1 MINSLV
7 NSNKDTLAKLMATE
21 NITVLHKRIP
31 TAYFDVK
38 TRTLVCPLL
47 KDDMSSELY
56 DLFMGHEV
64 GHALFTPLEGWHDK
78 VSDKGPIF
86 KGYLNVIED
95 IRIEKK
101 IKAKYPGLR
110 KSFYTAYKELLE
122 DDFFGL
128 EKLDKSISELNLI
141 DRINLHYK
149 VGHGIRVPFS
159 NDEKIIIDRCEKL
172 ETFEDVLKLATELF
186 NQKQEEAESF
196 IDGLTQ
202 EQLEELADEMGIEQP
217 EDGGTELNDL
227 DNMVETEA
235 KEKGTAGIDE
245 FGESEEQEQEEQEQQ
260 DSYSIAKEKNSDDS
274 GEDTETNESSKENQ
288 EGENSEG
295 TEASPSKGQ
304 SSLEDKVKE
313 ELNKSNTDE
322 AFRENE
328 EKCFDTDKYGREP
341 RYLEIPERVK
351 YENFI
356 VDFKEIEKTLGN
368 FNREPVSKFTKN
380 FMNKNKSVVNYM
392 AKEFEMKK
400 AASAYNKSQ
409 QAKTGELNMDKLH
422 LYQIKDDIFN
432 RVEITP
438 DGKNHGMI
446 MTIDWSGSMSE
457 DIESTLEQ
465 ALVLSM
471 YCKKINIP
479 FQLYAFSDGYHR
491 AGSYDEKANSAAYKT
506 YEKEVDINDTA
517 VVSSLAL
524 LEIVNDKMKTSEYQR
539 AMENW
544 FQIVKSM
551 NYRWSS
557 YADDQNYD
565 QEASLPGQL
574 YLSGTPLDATL
585 FVVRDLINDFQYQNN
600 LDIVSYV
607 CLTDGQSHSC
617 FGSGVSLVD
626 RKINQ
631 TFQLNT
637 NGGYSCTKGLLKW
650 LKATTNCRTIGYYL
664 TKAKGRRLE
673 GEVSNF
679 TGYYEYDYEKQEQQR
694 KSFNKEGSV
703 LIENCNYDL
712 GIVIN
717 SRKLKLNYNEDVLQV
732 GEDPT
737 KGQLKRAL
745 VKTGQSKVKQRIILN
760 KFVQQMAV

>member
-31 TAYFDVK
+31 TAYFDIK
-38 TRTLVCPLL
+38 TRSLVCPIL

-128 EKLDKSISELNLI
+128 EKLNKSISELNLI

-159 NDEKIIIDRCEKL
+159 SDEKVVLDKCEKL

-186 NQKQEEAESF
+186 NQKQEEAQSF
-196 IDGLTQ
+196 IEGLSP
-202 EQLEELADEMGIEQP
+202 EQLQELADEMGIEQP

-227 DNMVETEA
+227 DNMIEYES
-235 KEKGTAGIDE
+235 KENGTGGYGDE
-245 FGESEEQEQEEQEQQ
+245 ESEKEEGQ
-260 DSYSIAKEKNSDDS
+260 DSYSIAKEKDSDDS
-274 GEDTETNESSKENQ
+274 TESNQDSEDNQDGQGDISSQGN
-288 EGENSEG
+288 EG
-295 TEASPSKGQ
+295 TPTTGQ
-304 SSLEDKVKE
+304 NTLQDQVKE
-313 ELNKSNTDE
+313 ELEKSNTDE
-322 AFRENE
+322 AFRQNE
-328 EKCFDTDKYGREP
+328 EKCFDTEKYGSEP
-341 RYLEIPERVK
+341 VNLEITERVK

-356 VDFKEIEKTLGN
+356 VPFTEIEKELGN

-380 FMNKNKSVVNYM
+380 FINKNKSVVNYM

-422 LYQIKDDIFN
+422 LYKIKDDIFN

-438 DGKNHGMI
+438 DGKNHGIVMA
-446 MTIDWSGSMSE
+446 IDWSGSMSN
-457 DIESTLEQ
+457 DIEATLEQ
-465 ALVLSM
+465 AFLLSM
-471 YCKKINIP
+471 YCRKINIP

-491 AGSYDEKANSAAYKT
+491 GRYEDAEYISSQNLT
-506 YEKEVDINDTA
+506 YGRQAKENEALVRE
-517 VVSSLAL
+517 LAL

-551 NYRWSS
+551 NYSWR
-557 YADDQNYD
+557 YD
-565 QEASLPGQL
+565 EAPEYDRDANLPGKL

-585 FVVRDLINDFQYQNN
+585 FVMRDLLNDFQYTNN
-600 LDIVSYV
+600 LDIVSFV
-607 CLTDGQSHSC
+607 CLTDGQSHGN
-617 FGSGVSLVD
+617 FPSGTVLID

-631 TFQLNT
+631 TFQLSKNY
-637 NGGYSCTKGLLKW
+637 GYRATKGLLKW
-650 LKATTNCRTIGYYL
+650 IKATTNARTIGYFL
-664 TKAKGRRLE
+664 TDAKGRRVE
-673 GEVSNF
+673 QEWTNF
-679 TGYYEYDYEKQEQQR
+679 TGVSEYDWEEQEKR
-694 KSFNKEGSV
+694 RASFNKDGCI
-703 LIENCNYDL
+703 LTENCNYDL

-732 GEDPT
+732 GDDAT

-745 VKTGQSKVKQRIILN
+745 VKTGQQKVKQRIILN

>member
-31 TAYFDVK
+31 TAYFDIK
-38 TRTLVCPLL
+38 TRSLVCPIL

-128 EKLDKSISELNLI
+128 EKLNKSISELNLI

-159 NDEKIIIDRCEKL
+159 SDEKVVLDKCEKL

-186 NQKQEEAESF
+186 NQKQEEAQSF
-196 IDGLTQ
+196 IEGLSP
-202 EQLEELADEMGIEQP
+202 EQLQELADEMGIEQP

-235 KEKGTAGIDE
+235 KEKGTGGSDDGE
-245 FGESEEQEQEEQEQQ
+245 ESEEEQEQQ
-260 DSYSIAKEKNSDDS
+260 DSYSIAKEKNDS
-274 GEDTETNESSKENQ
+274 TESNQDSEDNQDGQGDISSQGN
-288 EGENSEG
+288 EG
-295 TEASPSKGQ
+295 TPTTGQ
-304 SSLEDKVKE
+304 NTLQDQVKE
-313 ELNKSNTDE
+313 ELEKSNTDE
-322 AFRENE
+322 AFRQNE
-328 EKCFDTDKYGREP
+328 EKCFDTEKYGSEP
-341 RYLEIPERVK
+341 VNLEITERVK

-356 VDFKEIEKTLGN
+356 VPFTEIEKELGN

-380 FMNKNKSVVNYM
+380 FINKNKSVVNYM

-422 LYQIKDDIFN
+422 LYKIKDDIFN

-438 DGKNHGMI
+438 DGKNHGIVMA
-446 MTIDWSGSMSE
+446 IDWSGSMSN
-457 DIESTLEQ
+457 DIEATLEQ
-465 ALVLSM
+465 AFLLSM
-471 YCKKINIP
+471 YCRKINIP

-491 AGSYDEKANSAAYKT
+491 GRYEDAEYISSQNLT
-506 YEKEVDINDTA
+506 YGRQAKENEALVRE
-517 VVSSLAL
+517 LAL

-551 NYRWSS
+551 NYSWR
-557 YADDQNYD
+557 YD
-565 QEASLPGQL
+565 EAPEYDRDANLPGKL

-585 FVVRDLINDFQYQNN
+585 FVMRDLLNDFQYTNN
-600 LDIVSYV
+600 LDIVSFV
-607 CLTDGQSHSC
+607 CLTDGQSHGN
-617 FGSGVSLVD
+617 FPSGTVLID

-631 TFQLNT
+631 TFQLSKNY
-637 NGGYSCTKGLLKW
+637 GYRATKGLLKW
-650 LKATTNCRTIGYYL
+650 IKATTTARTIGYFL
-664 TKAKGRRLE
+664 TDAKGRRVE
-673 GEVSNF
+673 QEWTNF
-679 TGYYEYDYEKQEQQR
+679 TGVSEYDWQEQEKR
-694 KSFNKEGSV
+694 RASFNKDGCI
-703 LIENCNYDL
+703 LTENCNYDL

-732 GEDPT
+732 GDDAT

-745 VKTGQSKVKQRIILN
+745 VKTGQQKVKQRIILN

>member
-31 TAYFDVK
+31 TAYFDIK
-38 TRTLVCPLL
+38 TRSLVCPIL

-128 EKLDKSISELNLI
+128 EKLNKSISELNLI

-159 NDEKIIIDRCEKL
+159 SDEKVVLDKCEKL

-186 NQKQEEAESF
+186 NQKQEEAQSF
-196 IDGLTQ
+196 IEGLSP
-202 EQLEELADEMGIEQP
+202 EQLQELADEMGIEQP

-227 DNMVETEA
+227 DNMIEYES
-235 KEKGTAGIDE
+235 KENGTGGYGDE
-245 FGESEEQEQEEQEQQ
+245 ESEKEEGQ
-260 DSYSIAKEKNSDDS
+260 DSYSIAKEKDSDDS
-274 GEDTETNESSKENQ
+274 TESNQDSEDNQDGQGDISSQGN
-288 EGENSEG
+288 EG
-295 TEASPSKGQ
+295 TPTTGQ
-304 SSLEDKVKE
+304 NTLQDQVKE
-313 ELNKSNTDE
+313 ELEKSNTDE
-322 AFRENE
+322 AFRQNE
-328 EKCFDTDKYGREP
+328 EKCFDTEKYGSEP
-341 RYLEIPERVK
+341 VNLEITERVK

-356 VDFKEIEKTLGN
+356 VPFTEIEKELGN

-380 FMNKNKSVVNYM
+380 FINKNKSVVNYM

-422 LYQIKDDIFN
+422 LYKIKDDIFN

-438 DGKNHGMI
+438 DGKNHGIVMA
-446 MTIDWSGSMSE
+446 IDWSGSMSN
-457 DIESTLEQ
+457 DIEATLEQ
-465 ALVLSM
+465 AFLLSM
-471 YCKKINIP
+471 YCRKINIP

-491 AGSYDEKANSAAYKT
+491 GRYEDAEYISSQNLT
-506 YEKEVDINDTA
+506 YGRQAKENEALVRE
-517 VVSSLAL
+517 LAL

-551 NYRWSS
+551 NYSWR
-557 YADDQNYD
+557 YD
-565 QEASLPGQL
+565 EAPEYDRDANLPGKL

-585 FVVRDLINDFQYQNN
+585 FVMRDLLNDFQYTNN
-600 LDIVSYV
+600 LDIVSFV
-607 CLTDGQSHSC
+607 CLTDGQSHGN
-617 FGSGVSLVD
+617 FPSGTVLID

-631 TFQLNT
+631 TFQLSKNY
-637 NGGYSCTKGLLKW
+637 GYRATKGLLKW
-650 LKATTNCRTIGYYL
+650 IKATTNARTIGYFL
-664 TKAKGRRLE
+664 TDAKGRRVE
-673 GEVSNF
+673 QEWTNF
-679 TGYYEYDYEKQEQQR
+679 TGVSEYDWQEQEKR
-694 KSFNKEGSV
+694 RASFNKDGCI
-703 LIENCNYDL
+703 LTENCNYDL

-732 GEDPT
+732 GDDAT

-745 VKTGQSKVKQRIILN
+745 VKTGQQKVKQRIILN

>member
-31 TAYFDVK
+31 TAYFDIK
-38 TRTLVCPLL
+38 TRSLVCPIL

-159 NDEKIIIDRCEKL
+159 SDEKVVLDKCEKL

-186 NQKQEEAESF
+186 NQKQEEAQSF
-196 IDGLTQ
+196 IEGLSP
-202 EQLEELADEMGIEQP
+202 EQLQELADEMGIEQP
-217 EDGGTELNDL
+217 EDGGTEFNDL

-235 KEKGTAGIDE
+235 KENGTGGYGNE
-245 FGESEEQEQEEQEQQ
+245 ESEKEEGQ
-260 DSYSIAKEKNSDDS
+260 DSYSIAKEKDSDDS
-274 GEDTETNESSKENQ
+274 TESNQDSEDNQDGQGDISSQGN
-288 EGENSEG
+288 EG
-295 TEASPSKGQ
+295 TPTTGQ
-304 SSLEDKVKE
+304 NTLQDQVKE
-313 ELNKSNTDE
+313 ELEKSNTDE
-322 AFRENE
+322 AFRQNE
-328 EKCFDTDKYGREP
+328 EKCFDTEKYGSEP
-341 RYLEIPERVK
+341 VNLEITERVK

-356 VDFKEIEKTLGN
+356 VPFTEIEKELGN

-380 FMNKNKSVVNYM
+380 FINKNKSVVNYM

-422 LYQIKDDIFN
+422 LYKIKDDIFN

-438 DGKNHGMI
+438 DGKNHGIVMA
-446 MTIDWSGSMSE
+446 IDWSGSMSN
-457 DIESTLEQ
+457 DIEATLEQ
-465 ALVLSM
+465 AFLLSM
-471 YCKKINIP
+471 YCRKINIP

-491 AGSYDEKANSAAYKT
+491 GRYEDAEYISSQNLT
-506 YEKEVDINDTA
+506 YGRQAKENEALVRE
-517 VVSSLAL
+517 LAL

-551 NYRWSS
+551 NYSWR
-557 YADDQNYD
+557 YD
-565 QEASLPGQL
+565 EAPEYDRDANLPGKL

-585 FVVRDLINDFQYQNN
+585 FVMRDLLNDFQYTNN
-600 LDIVSYV
+600 LDIVSFV
-607 CLTDGQSHSC
+607 CLTDGQSHGN
-617 FGSGVSLVD
+617 FPSGTVLID

-631 TFQLNT
+631 TFQLSKNY
-637 NGGYSCTKGLLKW
+637 GYRATKGLLKW
-650 LKATTNCRTIGYYL
+650 IKATTNARTIGYFL
-664 TKAKGRRLE
+664 TDAKGRRVE
-673 GEVSNF
+673 QEWTNF
-679 TGYYEYDYEKQEQQR
+679 TGVSEYDWQEQEKR
-694 KSFNKEGSV
+694 SASFNKDGCI
-703 LIENCNYDL
+703 LTENCNYDL

-732 GEDPT
+732 GDDAT

-745 VKTGQSKVKQRIILN
+745 VKTGQQKVKQRIILN

>member
-31 TAYFDVK
+31 TAYFDIK
-38 TRTLVCPLL
+38 TRSLVCPIL

-159 NDEKIIIDRCEKL
+159 SDEKVVLDKCEKL

-186 NQKQEEAESF
+186 NQKQEEAQSF
-196 IDGLTQ
+196 IEGLSP
-202 EQLEELADEMGIEQP
+202 EQLQELADEMGIEQP
-217 EDGGTELNDL
+217 EDDGTEFNDL

-235 KEKGTAGIDE
+235 KENGTGGYGNE
-245 FGESEEQEQEEQEQQ
+245 ESEKEEGQ
-260 DSYSIAKEKNSDDS
+260 DSYSIAKEKDSDDS
-274 GEDTETNESSKENQ
+274 TESNQDSEDNQDGQGDISSQGN
-288 EGENSEG
+288 EG
-295 TEASPSKGQ
+295 TPTTGQ
-304 SSLEDKVKE
+304 NTLQDQVKE
-313 ELNKSNTDE
+313 ELEKSNTDE
-322 AFRENE
+322 AFRQNE
-328 EKCFDTDKYGREP
+328 EKCFDTEKYGSEP
-341 RYLEIPERVK
+341 VNLEITERVK

-356 VDFKEIEKTLGN
+356 VPFTEIEKELGN

-380 FMNKNKSVVNYM
+380 FINKNKSVVNYM

-422 LYQIKDDIFN
+422 LYKIKDDIFN

-438 DGKNHGMI
+438 DGKNHGIVMA
-446 MTIDWSGSMSE
+446 IDWSGSMSN
-457 DIESTLEQ
+457 DIEATLEQ
-465 ALVLSM
+465 AFLLSM
-471 YCKKINIP
+471 YCRKINIP

-491 AGSYDEKANSAAYKT
+491 GRYEDAEYISSQNLT
-506 YEKEVDINDTA
+506 YGRQAKENEALVRE
-517 VVSSLAL
+517 LAL

-551 NYRWSS
+551 NYSWR
-557 YADDQNYD
+557 YD
-565 QEASLPGQL
+565 EAPEYDRDANLPGKL

-585 FVVRDLINDFQYQNN
+585 FVMRDLLNDFQYTNN
-600 LDIVSYV
+600 LDIVSFV
-607 CLTDGQSHSC
+607 CLTDGQSHGN
-617 FGSGVSLVD
+617 FPSGTVLID

-631 TFQLNT
+631 TFQLSKNY
-637 NGGYSCTKGLLKW
+637 GYRATKGLLKW
-650 LKATTNCRTIGYYL
+650 IKATTNARTIGYFL
-664 TKAKGRRLE
+664 TDAKGRRVE
-673 GEVSNF
+673 QEWTNF
-679 TGYYEYDYEKQEQQR
+679 TGVSEYDWQEQEKR
-694 KSFNKEGSV
+694 RASFNKDGCI
-703 LIENCNYDL
+703 LTENCNYDL

-732 GEDPT
+732 GDDAT

-745 VKTGQSKVKQRIILN
+745 VKTGQQKVKQRIILN

>member
-31 TAYFDVK
+31 TAYFDIK
-38 TRTLVCPLL
+38 TRSLVCPIL

-159 NDEKIIIDRCEKL
+159 SDEKVVLDKCEKL

-186 NQKQEEAESF
+186 NQKQEEAQSF
-196 IDGLTQ
+196 IEGLSP
-202 EQLEELADEMGIEQP
+202 EQLQELADEMGIEQP

-227 DNMVETEA
+227 DNMIEYES
-235 KEKGTAGIDE
+235 KENGTGGYGDE
-245 FGESEEQEQEEQEQQ
+245 ESEKEEGQ
-260 DSYSIAKEKNSDDS
+260 DSYSIAKEKDSDDS
-274 GEDTETNESSKENQ
+274 TESNQDSEDNQDGQGDISSQGN
-288 EGENSEG
+288 EG
-295 TEASPSKGQ
+295 TPTTGQ
-304 SSLEDKVKE
+304 NTLQDQVKE
-313 ELNKSNTDE
+313 ELEKSNTDE
-322 AFRENE
+322 AFRQNE
-328 EKCFDTDKYGREP
+328 EKCFDTEKYGSEP
-341 RYLEIPERVK
+341 VNLEITERVK

-356 VDFKEIEKTLGN
+356 VPFTEIEKELGN

-380 FMNKNKSVVNYM
+380 FINKNKSVVNYM

-422 LYQIKDDIFN
+422 LYKIKDDIFN

-438 DGKNHGMI
+438 DGKNHGIVMA
-446 MTIDWSGSMSE
+446 IDWSGSMSN
-457 DIESTLEQ
+457 DIEATLEQ
-465 ALVLSM
+465 AFLLSM
-471 YCKKINIP
+471 YCRKINIP

-491 AGSYDEKANSAAYKT
+491 GRYEDAEYISSQNLT
-506 YEKEVDINDTA
+506 YGRQAKENEALVRE
-517 VVSSLAL
+517 LAL

-551 NYRWSS
+551 NYSWR
-557 YADDQNYD
+557 YD
-565 QEASLPGQL
+565 EAPEYDRDANLPGKL

-585 FVVRDLINDFQYQNN
+585 FVMRDLLNDFQYTNN
-600 LDIVSYV
+600 LDIVSFV
-607 CLTDGQSHSC
+607 CLTDGQSHGN
-617 FGSGVSLVD
+617 FPSGTVLVD
-626 RKINQ
+626 RKNNQ
-631 TFQLNT
+631 TFQLSKNY
-637 NGGYSCTKGLLKW
+637 GYRATKGLLKW
-650 LKATTNCRTIGYYL
+650 IKATTNARTIGYFL
-664 TKAKGRRLE
+664 TDAKGRRVE
-673 GEVSNF
+673 QEWTNF
-679 TGYYEYDYEKQEQQR
+679 TGVSEYDWEEQEKR
-694 KSFNKEGSV
+694 RASFNKDGCI
-703 LIENCNYDL
+703 LTENCNYDL

-732 GEDPT
+732 GDDAT

-745 VKTGQSKVKQRIILN
+745 VKTGQQKVKQRIILN

>member
-31 TAYFDVK
+31 TAYFDIK
-38 TRTLVCPLL
+38 TRSLVCPIL

-159 NDEKIIIDRCEKL
+159 SDEKVVLDKCEKL

-186 NQKQEEAESF
+186 NQKQEEAQSF
-196 IDGLTQ
+196 IEGLSP
-202 EQLEELADEMGIEQP
+202 EQLQELADEMGIEQP

-227 DNMVETEA
+227 DNMIEYES
-235 KEKGTAGIDE
+235 KENGTGGYGDE
-245 FGESEEQEQEEQEQQ
+245 ESEKEEGQ
-260 DSYSIAKEKNSDDS
+260 DSYSIAKEKDSDDS
-274 GEDTETNESSKENQ
+274 TESNQDSEDNQDGQGDISSQGN
-288 EGENSEG
+288 EG
-295 TEASPSKGQ
+295 TPTTGQ
-304 SSLEDKVKE
+304 NTLQDKVKE
-313 ELNKSNTDE
+313 ELEKSNTDE
-322 AFRENE
+322 AFRQNE
-328 EKCFDTDKYGREP
+328 EKCFDTEKYGSEP
-341 RYLEIPERVK
+341 VNLEITERVK

-356 VDFKEIEKTLGN
+356 VPFTEIEKELGN

-380 FMNKNKSVVNYM
+380 FINKNKSVVNYM

-422 LYQIKDDIFN
+422 LYKIKDDIFN

-438 DGKNHGMI
+438 DGKNHGIVMA
-446 MTIDWSGSMSE
+446 IDWSGSMSN
-457 DIESTLEQ
+457 DIEATLEQ
-465 ALVLSM
+465 AFLLSM
-471 YCKKINIP
+471 YCRKINIP

-491 AGSYDEKANSAAYKT
+491 GRYEDAEYISSQNLT
-506 YEKEVDINDTA
+506 YGRQAKENEALVRE
-517 VVSSLAL
+517 LAL

-551 NYRWSS
+551 NYSWR
-557 YADDQNYD
+557 YD
-565 QEASLPGQL
+565 EAPEYDRDANLPGKL

-585 FVVRDLINDFQYQNN
+585 FVMRDLLNDFQYTNN
-600 LDIVSYV
+600 LDIVSFV
-607 CLTDGQSHSC
+607 CLTDGQSHGN
-617 FGSGVSLVD
+617 FPSGTVLID

-631 TFQLNT
+631 TFQLSKNY
-637 NGGYSCTKGLLKW
+637 GYRATKGLLKW
-650 LKATTNCRTIGYYL
+650 IKATTNARTIGYFL
-664 TKAKGRRLE
+664 TDAKGRRVE
-673 GEVSNF
+673 QEWTNF
-679 TGYYEYDYEKQEQQR
+679 TGVSEYDWQEQEKR
-694 KSFNKEGSV
+694 RASFNKDGCI
-703 LIENCNYDL
+703 LTENCNYDL

-732 GEDPT
+732 GDDAT

-745 VKTGQSKVKQRIILN
+745 VKTGQQKVKQRIILN

>member
-31 TAYFDVK
+31 TAYFDIK
-38 TRTLVCPLL
+38 TRSLVCPIL

-159 NDEKIIIDRCEKL
+159 SDEKVVLDKCEKL

-186 NQKQEEAESF
+186 NQKQEEAQSF
-196 IDGLTQ
+196 IEGLSP
-202 EQLEELADEMGIEQP
+202 EQLQELADEMGIEQP

-235 KEKGTAGIDE
+235 KENGTGGYGDE
-245 FGESEEQEQEEQEQQ
+245 ESEKEEGQ
-260 DSYSIAKEKNSDDS
+260 DSYSIAKEKDSDDS
-274 GEDTETNESSKENQ
+274 TESNQDSEDNQDGQGDISSQGN
-288 EGENSEG
+288 EG
-295 TEASPSKGQ
+295 TPTTGQ
-304 SSLEDKVKE
+304 NTLQDQVKE
-313 ELNKSNTDE
+313 ELEKSNTDE
-322 AFRENE
+322 AFRQNE
-328 EKCFDTDKYGREP
+328 EKCFDTEKYGSEP
-341 RYLEIPERVK
+341 VNLEITERVK

-356 VDFKEIEKTLGN
+356 VPFTEIEKELGN

-380 FMNKNKSVVNYM
+380 FINKNKSVVNYM

-422 LYQIKDDIFN
+422 LYKIKDDIFN

-438 DGKNHGMI
+438 DGKNHGIVMA
-446 MTIDWSGSMSE
+446 IDWSGSMSN
-457 DIESTLEQ
+457 DIEATLEQ
-465 ALVLSM
+465 AFLLSM
-471 YCKKINIP
+471 YCRKINIP

-491 AGSYDEKANSAAYKT
+491 GRYEDAEYISSQNLT
-506 YEKEVDINDTA
+506 YGRQAKENEALVRE
-517 VVSSLAL
+517 LAL

-551 NYRWSS
+551 NYSWR
-557 YADDQNYD
+557 YD
-565 QEASLPGQL
+565 EAPEYDRDANLPGKL

-585 FVVRDLINDFQYQNN
+585 FVMRDLLNDFQYTNN
-600 LDIVSYV
+600 LDIVSFV
-607 CLTDGQSHSC
+607 CLTDGQSHGN
-617 FGSGVSLVD
+617 FPSGTVLID

-631 TFQLNT
+631 TFQLSKNY
-637 NGGYSCTKGLLKW
+637 GYRATKGLLKW
-650 LKATTNCRTIGYYL
+650 IKATTNARTIGYFL
-664 TKAKGRRLE
+664 TDAKGRRVE
-673 GEVSNF
+673 QEWTNF
-679 TGYYEYDYEKQEQQR
+679 TGVSEYDWQEQEKR
-694 KSFNKEGSV
+694 RASFNKDGCI
-703 LIENCNYDL
+703 LTENCNYDL

-732 GEDPT
+732 GDDAT

-745 VKTGQSKVKQRIILN
+745 VKTGQQKVKQRIILN

>member
-31 TAYFDVK
+31 TAYFDIK
-38 TRTLVCPLL
+38 TRSLVCPIL

-128 EKLDKSISELNLI
+128 EKLNKSISELNLI

-159 NDEKIIIDRCEKL
+159 SDEKVVLDKCEKL

-186 NQKQEEAESF
+186 NQKQEEAQSF
-196 IDGLTQ
+196 IEGLSP
-202 EQLEELADEMGIEQP
+202 EQLQELADEMGIEQP
-217 EDGGTELNDL
+217 EDGGTESNDL
-227 DNMVETEA
+227 DNMIEYES
-235 KEKGTAGIDE
+235 KENGTGGYGDE
-245 FGESEEQEQEEQEQQ
+245 ESEKEEGQ
-260 DSYSIAKEKNSDDS
+260 DSYSIAKEKDSDDS
-274 GEDTETNESSKENQ
+274 TESNQDSEDNQDGQGDISSQGN
-288 EGENSEG
+288 EG
-295 TEASPSKGQ
+295 TPTTGQ
-304 SSLEDKVKE
+304 NTLQDQVKE
-313 ELNKSNTDE
+313 ELEKSNTDE
-322 AFRENE
+322 AFRQNE
-328 EKCFDTDKYGREP
+328 EKCFDTEKYGSEP
-341 RYLEIPERVK
+341 VNLEITERVK

-356 VDFKEIEKTLGN
+356 VPFTEIEKELGN

-380 FMNKNKSVVNYM
+380 FINKNKSVVNYM

-422 LYQIKDDIFN
+422 LYKIKDDIFN

-438 DGKNHGMI
+438 DGKNHGIVMA
-446 MTIDWSGSMSE
+446 IDWSGSMSN
-457 DIESTLEQ
+457 DIEATLEQ
-465 ALVLSM
+465 AFLLSM
-471 YCKKINIP
+471 YCRKINIP

-491 AGSYDEKANSAAYKT
+491 GRYEDAEYISSQNLT
-506 YEKEVDINDTA
+506 YGRQAKENEALVRE
-517 VVSSLAL
+517 LAL

-551 NYRWSS
+551 NYSWR
-557 YADDQNYD
+557 YD
-565 QEASLPGQL
+565 EAPEYDRDANLPGKL

-585 FVVRDLINDFQYQNN
+585 FVMRDLLNDFQYTNN
-600 LDIVSYV
+600 LDIVSFV
-607 CLTDGQSHSC
+607 CLTDGQSHGN
-617 FGSGVSLVD
+617 FPSGTVLID

-631 TFQLNT
+631 TFQLSKNY
-637 NGGYSCTKGLLKW
+637 GYRATKGLLKW
-650 LKATTNCRTIGYYL
+650 IKATTNARTIGYFL
-664 TKAKGRRLE
+664 TDAKGRRVE
-673 GEVSNF
+673 QEWTNF
-679 TGYYEYDYEKQEQQR
+679 TGVSEYDWQEQEKR
-694 KSFNKEGSV
+694 RASFNKDGCI
-703 LIENCNYDL
+703 LTENCNYDL

-732 GEDPT
+732 GDDAT

-745 VKTGQSKVKQRIILN
+745 VKTGQQKVKQRIILN

>member
-31 TAYFDVK
+31 TAYFDIK
-38 TRTLVCPLL
+38 TRSLVCPIL

-159 NDEKIIIDRCEKL
+159 SDEKVVLDKCEKL

-186 NQKQEEAESF
+186 NQKQEEAQSF
-196 IDGLTQ
+196 IEGLSP
-202 EQLEELADEMGIEQP
+202 EQLQELADEMGIEQP

-227 DNMVETEA
+227 DNMIEYES
-235 KEKGTAGIDE
+235 KENGTGGYGDE
-245 FGESEEQEQEEQEQQ
+245 ESEKEEGQ
-260 DSYSIAKEKNSDDS
+260 DSYSIAKEKDSDDS
-274 GEDTETNESSKENQ
+274 TESNQDSEDNQDGQGDISSQGN
-288 EGENSEG
+288 EG
-295 TEASPSKGQ
+295 TPTTGQ
-304 SSLEDKVKE
+304 NTLQDQVKE
-313 ELNKSNTDE
+313 ELEKSNTDE
-322 AFRENE
+322 AFRQNE
-328 EKCFDTDKYGREP
+328 EKCFDTEKYGSEP
-341 RYLEIPERVK
+341 VNLEITERVK

-356 VDFKEIEKTLGN
+356 VPFTEIEKELGN

-380 FMNKNKSVVNYM
+380 FINKNKSVVNYM

-422 LYQIKDDIFN
+422 LYKIKDDIFN

-438 DGKNHGMI
+438 DGKNHGIVMA
-446 MTIDWSGSMSE
+446 IDWSGSMSN
-457 DIESTLEQ
+457 DIEATLEQ
-465 ALVLSM
+465 AFLLSM
-471 YCKKINIP
+471 YCRKINIP

-491 AGSYDEKANSAAYKT
+491 GRYEDAEYISSQNLT
-506 YEKEVDINDTA
+506 YGRQAKENEALVRE
-517 VVSSLAL
+517 LAL

-551 NYRWSS
+551 NYSWR
-557 YADDQNYD
+557 YD
-565 QEASLPGQL
+565 EAPEYDRDANLPGKL

-585 FVVRDLINDFQYQNN
+585 FVMRDLLNDFQYTNN
-600 LDIVSYV
+600 LDIVSFV
-607 CLTDGQSHSC
+607 CLTDGQSHGN
-617 FGSGVSLVD
+617 FPSGTVLVD
-626 RKINQ
+626 RKNNQ
-631 TFQLNT
+631 TFQLSKNY
-637 NGGYSCTKGLLKW
+637 GYRDTKGLLKW
-650 LKATTNCRTIGYYL
+650 IKATTNARTIGYFL
-664 TKAKGRRLE
+664 TDAKGRRVE
-673 GEVSNF
+673 QEWTNF
-679 TGYYEYDYEKQEQQR
+679 TGVSEYDWQEQEKR
-694 KSFNKEGSV
+694 RASFNKDGCI
-703 LIENCNYDL
+703 LTENCNYDL

-732 GEDPT
+732 GDDAT

-745 VKTGQSKVKQRIILN
+745 VKTGQQKVKQRIILN

>member
-31 TAYFDVK
+31 TAYFDIK
-38 TRTLVCPLL
+38 TRSLVCPIL

-159 NDEKIIIDRCEKL
+159 SDEKVVLDKCEKL

-186 NQKQEEAESF
+186 NQKQEEAQSF
-196 IDGLTQ
+196 IEGLSP
-202 EQLEELADEMGIEQP
+202 EQLQELADEMGIEQP

-235 KEKGTAGIDE
+235 KENGTGGYGDE
-245 FGESEEQEQEEQEQQ
+245 ESEKEEGQN
-260 DSYSIAKEKNSDDS
+260 SYSIAKEKDSDDS
-274 GEDTETNESSKENQ
+274 TESNQDSEDNQDGQGDISSQGN
-288 EGENSEG
+288 EG
-295 TEASPSKGQ
+295 TPTTGQ
-304 SSLEDKVKE
+304 NTLQDQVKE
-313 ELNKSNTDE
+313 ELEKSNTDE
-322 AFRENE
+322 AFRQNE
-328 EKCFDTDKYGREP
+328 EKCFDTEKYGSEP
-341 RYLEIPERVK
+341 VNLEITERVK

-356 VDFKEIEKTLGN
+356 VPFTEIEKELGN

-380 FMNKNKSVVNYM
+380 FINKNKSVVNYM

-422 LYQIKDDIFN
+422 LYKIKDDIFN

-438 DGKNHGMI
+438 DGKNHGIVMA
-446 MTIDWSGSMSE
+446 IDWSGSMSN
-457 DIESTLEQ
+457 DIEATLEQ
-465 ALVLSM
+465 AFLLSM
-471 YCKKINIP
+471 YCRKINIP

-491 AGSYDEKANSAAYKT
+491 GRYEDAEYISSQNLT
-506 YEKEVDINDTA
+506 YGRQAKENEALVRE
-517 VVSSLAL
+517 LAL

-551 NYRWSS
+551 NYSWR
-557 YADDQNYD
+557 YD
-565 QEASLPGQL
+565 EAPEYDRDANLPGKL

-585 FVVRDLINDFQYQNN
+585 FVMRDLLNDFQYTNN
-600 LDIVSYV
+600 LDIVSFV
-607 CLTDGQSHSC
+607 CLTDGQSHGN
-617 FGSGVSLVD
+617 FPSGTVLID

-631 TFQLNT
+631 TFQLSKNY
-637 NGGYSCTKGLLKW
+637 GYRATKGLLKW
-650 LKATTNCRTIGYYL
+650 IKATTNARTIGYFL
-664 TKAKGRRLE
+664 TDAKGRRVE
-673 GEVSNF
+673 QEWTNF
-679 TGYYEYDYEKQEQQR
+679 TGVSEYDWQEQEKR
-694 KSFNKEGSV
+694 RASFNKDGCI
-703 LIENCNYDL
+703 LTENCNYDL

-732 GEDPT
+732 GDDAT

-745 VKTGQSKVKQRIILN
+745 VKTGQQKVKQRIILN

>member
-31 TAYFDVK
+31 TAYFDIK
-38 TRTLVCPLL
+38 TRSLVCPIL

-159 NDEKIIIDRCEKL
+159 SDEKVVLDKCEKL

-186 NQKQEEAESF
+186 NQKQEEAQSF
-196 IDGLTQ
+196 IEGLSP
-202 EQLEELADEMGIEQP
+202 EQLQELADEMGIEQP

-227 DNMVETEA
+227 DNMIEYES
-235 KEKGTAGIDE
+235 KENGTGGYGDE
-245 FGESEEQEQEEQEQQ
+245 ESEKEEGQ
-260 DSYSIAKEKNSDDS
+260 DSYSIAKEKDSDDS
-274 GEDTETNESSKENQ
+274 TESNQDSEDNQDGQGDISSQGN
-288 EGENSEG
+288 EG
-295 TEASPSKGQ
+295 TPTTGQ
-304 SSLEDKVKE
+304 NTLQDQVKE
-313 ELNKSNTDE
+313 ELEKSNTDE
-322 AFRENE
+322 AFRQNE
-328 EKCFDTDKYGREP
+328 EKCFDTEKYGSEP
-341 RYLEIPERVK
+341 VNLEITERVK

-356 VDFKEIEKTLGN
+356 VPFTEIEKELGN

-380 FMNKNKSVVNYM
+380 FINKNKSVVNYM

-422 LYQIKDDIFN
+422 LYKIKDDIFN

-438 DGKNHGMI
+438 DGKNHGIVMA
-446 MTIDWSGSMSE
+446 IDWSGSMSN
-457 DIESTLEQ
+457 DIEATLEQ
-465 ALVLSM
+465 AFLLSM
-471 YCKKINIP
+471 YCRKINIP

-491 AGSYDEKANSAAYKT
+491 GRYEDAEYISSQNLT
-506 YEKEVDINDTA
+506 YGRQAKENEALVRE
-517 VVSSLAL
+517 LAL

-551 NYRWSS
+551 NYSWR
-557 YADDQNYD
+557 YD
-565 QEASLPGQL
+565 EAPEYDRDANLPGKL

-585 FVVRDLINDFQYQNN
+585 FVMRDLLNDFQYTNN
-600 LDIVSYV
+600 LDIVSFV
-607 CLTDGQSHSC
+607 CLTDGQSHGN
-617 FGSGVSLVD
+617 FPSGTVLVD
-626 RKINQ
+626 RKNNQ
-631 TFQLNT
+631 TFQLSKNY
-637 NGGYSCTKGLLKW
+637 GYRHTKGLLKW
-650 LKATTNCRTIGYYL
+650 IKATTNARTIGYFL
-664 TKAKGRRLE
+664 TDAKGRRVE
-673 GEVSNF
+673 QEWTNF
-679 TGYYEYDYEKQEQQR
+679 TGVSEYDWQEQEKR
-694 KSFNKEGSV
+694 RASFNKDGCI
-703 LIENCNYDL
+703 LTENCNYDL

-732 GEDPT
+732 GDDAT

-745 VKTGQSKVKQRIILN
+745 VKTGQQKVKQRIILN

>member
-31 TAYFDVK
+31 TAYFDIK
-38 TRTLVCPLL
+38 TRSLVCPIL

-159 NDEKIIIDRCEKL
+159 SDEKVVLDKCEKL

-186 NQKQEEAESF
+186 NQKQEEAQSF
-196 IDGLTQ
+196 IEGLSP
-202 EQLEELADEMGIEQP
+202 EQLQVLADEMGIEQP

-227 DNMVETEA
+227 DNMIEYES
-235 KEKGTAGIDE
+235 KENGTGGYGDE
-245 FGESEEQEQEEQEQQ
+245 ESEKEEGQ
-260 DSYSIAKEKNSDDS
+260 DSYSIAKEKDSDDS
-274 GEDTETNESSKENQ
+274 TESNQDSEDNQDGQGDISSQGN
-288 EGENSEG
+288 EG
-295 TEASPSKGQ
+295 TPTTGQ
-304 SSLEDKVKE
+304 NTLQDQVKE
-313 ELNKSNTDE
+313 ELEKSNTDE
-322 AFRENE
+322 AFRQNE
-328 EKCFDTDKYGREP
+328 EKCFDTEKYGSEP
-341 RYLEIPERVK
+341 VNLEITERVK

-356 VDFKEIEKTLGN
+356 VPFTEIEKELGN

-380 FMNKNKSVVNYM
+380 FINKNKSVVNYM

-422 LYQIKDDIFN
+422 LYKIKDDIFN

-438 DGKNHGMI
+438 DGKNHGIVMA
-446 MTIDWSGSMSE
+446 IDWSGSMSN
-457 DIESTLEQ
+457 DIEATLEQ
-465 ALVLSM
+465 AFLLSM
-471 YCKKINIP
+471 YCRKINIP

-491 AGSYDEKANSAAYKT
+491 GRYEDAEYISSQNLT
-506 YEKEVDINDTA
+506 YGRQAKENEALVRE
-517 VVSSLAL
+517 LAL

-551 NYRWSS
+551 NYSWR
-557 YADDQNYD
+557 YD
-565 QEASLPGQL
+565 EAPEYDRDANLPGKL

-585 FVVRDLINDFQYQNN
+585 FVMRDLLNDFQYTNN
-600 LDIVSYV
+600 LDIVSFV
-607 CLTDGQSHSC
+607 CLTDGQSHGN
-617 FGSGVSLVD
+617 FPSGTVLID

-631 TFQLNT
+631 TFQLSKNY
-637 NGGYSCTKGLLKW
+637 GYRATKGLLKW
-650 LKATTNCRTIGYYL
+650 IKATTNARTIGYFL
-664 TKAKGRRLE
+664 TDAKGRRVE
-673 GEVSNF
+673 QEWTNF
-679 TGYYEYDYEKQEQQR
+679 TGVSEYDWQEQEKR
-694 KSFNKEGSV
+694 RASFNKDGCI
-703 LIENCNYDL
+703 LTENCNYDL

-732 GEDPT
+732 GDDAT

-745 VKTGQSKVKQRIILN
+745 VKTGQQKVKQRIILN

>member
-31 TAYFDVK
+31 TAYFDIK
-38 TRTLVCPLL
+38 TRSLVCPIL

-159 NDEKIIIDRCEKL
+159 SDEKVVLDKCEKL

-186 NQKQEEAESF
+186 NQKQEEAQSF
-196 IDGLTQ
+196 IEGLSP
-202 EQLEELADEMGIEQP
+202 EQLQELADEMGIEQP

-227 DNMVETEA
+227 DNMIEYES
-235 KEKGTAGIDE
+235 KENGTGGYGDE
-245 FGESEEQEQEEQEQQ
+245 ESEKEEGQ
-260 DSYSIAKEKNSDDS
+260 DSYSIAKEKDSDDS
-274 GEDTETNESSKENQ
+274 TESNQDSEDNQDGQGDISSQGN
-288 EGENSEG
+288 EG
-295 TEASPSKGQ
+295 TPTTGQ
-304 SSLEDKVKE
+304 NTLQDQVKE
-313 ELNKSNTDE
+313 ELEKSNTDE
-322 AFRENE
+322 AFRQNE
-328 EKCFDTDKYGREP
+328 EKCFDTEKYGSEP
-341 RYLEIPERVK
+341 VNLEITERVK

-356 VDFKEIEKTLGN
+356 VPFTEIEKELGN

-380 FMNKNKSVVNYM
+380 FINKNKSVVNYM

-422 LYQIKDDIFN
+422 LYKIKDDIFN

-438 DGKNHGMI
+438 DGKNHGIVMA
-446 MTIDWSGSMSE
+446 IDWSGSMSN
-457 DIESTLEQ
+457 DIEATLEQ
-465 ALVLSM
+465 AFLLSM
-471 YCKKINIP
+471 YCRKINIP

-491 AGSYDEKANSAAYKT
+491 GRYEDAEYISSQNLT
-506 YEKEVDINDTA
+506 YGRQAKENEALVRE
-517 VVSSLAL
+517 LAL

-551 NYRWSS
+551 NYSWR
-557 YADDQNYD
+557 YD
-565 QEASLPGQL
+565 EAPEYDRDANLPGKL

-585 FVVRDLINDFQYQNN
+585 FVMRDLLNDFQYTNN
-600 LDIVSYV
+600 LDIVSFV
-607 CLTDGQSHSC
+607 CLTDGQSHGN
-617 FGSGVSLVD
+617 FPSGTVLVD

-631 TFQLNT
+631 TFQLSKNY
-637 NGGYSCTKGLLKW
+637 GYRATKGLLKW
-650 LKATTNCRTIGYYL
+650 IKATTNARTIGYFL
-664 TKAKGRRLE
+664 TDAKGRRVE
-673 GEVSNF
+673 QEWTNF
-679 TGYYEYDYEKQEQQR
+679 TGVSEYDWEEQEKR
-694 KSFNKEGSV
+694 RASFNKDGCI
-703 LIENCNYDL
+703 LTENCNYDL

-732 GEDPT
+732 GDDAT

-745 VKTGQSKVKQRIILN
+745 VKTGQQKVKQRIILN

>member
-31 TAYFDVK
+31 TAYFDIK
-38 TRTLVCPLL
+38 TRSLVCPIL

-159 NDEKIIIDRCEKL
+159 SDEKVVLDKCEKL

-186 NQKQEEAESF
+186 NQKQEEAQSF
-196 IDGLTQ
+196 IEGLSP
-202 EQLEELADEMGIEQP
+202 EQLQELADEMGIEQP

-227 DNMVETEA
+227 DNMIEYES
-235 KEKGTAGIDE
+235 KENGTGGYGDE
-245 FGESEEQEQEEQEQQ
+245 ESEKEEGQ
-260 DSYSIAKEKNSDDS
+260 DSYSIAKEKDSDDS
-274 GEDTETNESSKENQ
+274 TESNQDSEDNQDGQGDISSQGN
-288 EGENSEG
+288 EG
-295 TEASPSKGQ
+295 TPTTGQ
-304 SSLEDKVKE
+304 NTLQDQVKE
-313 ELNKSNTDE
+313 ELEKSNTDE
-322 AFRENE
+322 AFRQNE
-328 EKCFDTDKYGREP
+328 EKCFDTEKYGSEP
-341 RYLEIPERVK
+341 VNLEITERFK

-356 VDFKEIEKTLGN
+356 VPFTEIEKELGN

-380 FMNKNKSVVNYM
+380 FINKNKSVVNYM

-422 LYQIKDDIFN
+422 LYKIKDDIFN

-438 DGKNHGMI
+438 DGKNHGIVMA
-446 MTIDWSGSMSE
+446 IDWSGSMSN
-457 DIESTLEQ
+457 DIEATLEQ
-465 ALVLSM
+465 AFLLSM
-471 YCKKINIP
+471 YCRKINIP

-491 AGSYDEKANSAAYKT
+491 GRYEDAEYISSQNLT
-506 YEKEVDINDTA
+506 YGRQAKENEALVRE
-517 VVSSLAL
+517 LAL

-551 NYRWSS
+551 NYSWR
-557 YADDQNYD
+557 YD
-565 QEASLPGQL
+565 EAPEYDRDANLPGKL

-585 FVVRDLINDFQYQNN
+585 FVMRDLLNDFQYTNN
-600 LDIVSYV
+600 LDIVSFV
-607 CLTDGQSHSC
+607 CLTDGQSHGN
-617 FGSGVSLVD
+617 FPSGTVLID

-631 TFQLNT
+631 TFQLSKNY
-637 NGGYSCTKGLLKW
+637 GYRATKGLLKW
-650 LKATTNCRTIGYYL
+650 IKATTNARTIGYFL
-664 TKAKGRRLE
+664 TDAKGRRVE
-673 GEVSNF
+673 QEWTNF
-679 TGYYEYDYEKQEQQR
+679 TGVSEYDWEEQEKR
-694 KSFNKEGSV
+694 RASFNKDGCI
-703 LIENCNYDL
+703 LTENCNYDL

-732 GEDPT
+732 GDDAT

-745 VKTGQSKVKQRIILN
+745 VKTGQQKVKQRIILN

>member
-31 TAYFDVK
+31 TAYFDIK
-38 TRTLVCPLL
+38 TRSLVCPIL

-159 NDEKIIIDRCEKL
+159 SDEKVVLDKCEKL

-186 NQKQEEAESF
+186 NQKQEEAQSF
-196 IDGLTQ
+196 IEGLSP
-202 EQLEELADEMGIEQP
+202 EQLQELADEMGIEQP
-217 EDGGTELNDL
+217 EDGGTESNDL
-227 DNMVETEA
+227 DNMIEYES
-235 KEKGTAGIDE
+235 KENGTGGYGDE
-245 FGESEEQEQEEQEQQ
+245 ESEKEEGQ
-260 DSYSIAKEKNSDDS
+260 DSYSIAKEKDSDDS
-274 GEDTETNESSKENQ
+274 TESNQDSEDNQDGQGDISSQGN
-288 EGENSEG
+288 EG
-295 TEASPSKGQ
+295 TPTTGQ
-304 SSLEDKVKE
+304 NTLQDQVKE
-313 ELNKSNTDE
+313 ELEKSNTDE
-322 AFRENE
+322 AFRQNE
-328 EKCFDTDKYGREP
+328 EKCFDTEKYGSEP
-341 RYLEIPERVK
+341 VNLEITERVK

-356 VDFKEIEKTLGN
+356 VPFTEIEKELGN

-380 FMNKNKSVVNYM
+380 FINKNKSVVNYM

-422 LYQIKDDIFN
+422 LYKIKDDIFN

-438 DGKNHGMI
+438 DGKNHGIVMA
-446 MTIDWSGSMSE
+446 IDWSGSMSN
-457 DIESTLEQ
+457 DIEATLEQ
-465 ALVLSM
+465 AFLLSM
-471 YCKKINIP
+471 YCRKINIP

-491 AGSYDEKANSAAYKT
+491 GRYEDAEYISSQNLT
-506 YEKEVDINDTA
+506 YGRQAKENEALVRE
-517 VVSSLAL
+517 LAL

-551 NYRWSS
+551 NYSWR
-557 YADDQNYD
+557 YD
-565 QEASLPGQL
+565 EAPEYDRDANLPGKL

-585 FVVRDLINDFQYQNN
+585 FVMRDLLNDFQYTNN
-600 LDIVSYV
+600 LDIVSFV
-607 CLTDGQSHSC
+607 CLTDGQSHGN
-617 FGSGVSLVD
+617 FPSGTVLID

-631 TFQLNT
+631 TFQLSKNY
-637 NGGYSCTKGLLKW
+637 GYRATKGLLKW
-650 LKATTNCRTIGYYL
+650 IKATTNARTIGYFL
-664 TKAKGRRLE
+664 TDAKGRRVE
-673 GEVSNF
+673 QEWTNF
-679 TGYYEYDYEKQEQQR
+679 TGVSEYDWQEQEKR
-694 KSFNKEGSV
+694 RASFNKDGCI
-703 LIENCNYDL
+703 LTENCNYDL

-732 GEDPT
+732 GDDAT

-745 VKTGQSKVKQRIILN
+745 VKTGQQKVKQRIILN

>member
-31 TAYFDVK
+31 TAYFDIK
-38 TRTLVCPLL
+38 TRSLVCPIL

-159 NDEKIIIDRCEKL
+159 SDEKVVLDKCEKL

-186 NQKQEEAESF
+186 NQKQEEAQSF
-196 IDGLTQ
+196 IEGLSP
-202 EQLEELADEMGIEQP
+202 EQLQELADEMGIEQP
-217 EDGGTELNDL
+217 EDGGTEFNDL

-235 KEKGTAGIDE
+235 KENGTGGYGNE
-245 FGESEEQEQEEQEQQ
+245 ESEKEEGQ
-260 DSYSIAKEKNSDDS
+260 DSYSIAKEKDSDDS
-274 GEDTETNESSKENQ
+274 TESNQDSEDNQDGQGDISSQGN
-288 EGENSEG
+288 EG
-295 TEASPSKGQ
+295 TPTTGQ
-304 SSLEDKVKE
+304 NTLQDQVKE
-313 ELNKSNTDE
+313 ELEKSNTDE
-322 AFRENE
+322 AFRQNE
-328 EKCFDTDKYGREP
+328 EKCFDTEKYGSEP
-341 RYLEIPERVK
+341 VNLEITERVK

-356 VDFKEIEKTLGN
+356 VPFTEIEKELGN

-380 FMNKNKSVVNYM
+380 FINKNKSVVNYM

-422 LYQIKDDIFN
+422 LYKIKDDIFN

-438 DGKNHGMI
+438 DGKNHGIVMA
-446 MTIDWSGSMSE
+446 IDWSGSMSN
-457 DIESTLEQ
+457 DIEATLEQ
-465 ALVLSM
+465 AFLLSM
-471 YCKKINIP
+471 YCRKINIP

-491 AGSYDEKANSAAYKT
+491 GRYEDAEYISSQNLT
-506 YEKEVDINDTA
+506 YGRQAKENEALVRE
-517 VVSSLAL
+517 LAL

-551 NYRWSS
+551 NYSWR
-557 YADDQNYD
+557 YD
-565 QEASLPGQL
+565 EAPEYDRDANLPGKL

-585 FVVRDLINDFQYQNN
+585 FVMRDLLNDFQYTNN
-600 LDIVSYV
+600 LDIVSFV
-607 CLTDGQSHSC
+607 CLTDGQSHGN
-617 FGSGVSLVD
+617 FPSGTVLID

-631 TFQLNT
+631 TFQLSKNY
-637 NGGYSCTKGLLKW
+637 GYRATKGLLKW
-650 LKATTNCRTIGYYL
+650 IKATTNARTIGYFL
-664 TKAKGRRLE
+664 TDAKGRRVE
-673 GEVSNF
+673 QEWTNF
-679 TGYYEYDYEKQEQQR
+679 TGVSEYDWQEQEKR
-694 KSFNKEGSV
+694 RASFNKDGCI
-703 LIENCNYDL
+703 LTENCNYDL

-732 GEDPT
+732 GDDAT

-745 VKTGQSKVKQRIILN
+745 VKTGQQKVKQRIILN

>member
-21 NITVLHKRIP
+21 NITVLHKRTP

-78 VSDKGPIF
+78 VSAKGPIF

-159 NDEKIIIDRCEKL
+159 SDEKVVLDKCEKL

-186 NQKQEEAESF
+186 NQKQEEAQSF
-196 IDGLTQ
+196 IEGLSP
-202 EQLEELADEMGIEQP
+202 EQLQELADEMGIEQP

-235 KEKGTAGIDE
+235 KENGTGGSDE
-245 FGESEEQEQEEQEQQ
+245 GEESEKEEGQ
-260 DSYSIAKEKNSDDS
+260 DSYSIAKEKDSDDS
-274 GEDTETNESSKENQ
+274 TESNQDSEDNQDGQGDISSQGN
-288 EGENSEG
+288 EG
-295 TEASPSKGQ
+295 TPTTGQ
-304 SSLEDKVKE
+304 NTLQDQVKE
-313 ELNKSNTDE
+313 ELEKSNTDE
-322 AFRENE
+322 AFRQNE
-328 EKCFDTDKYGREP
+328 EKCFDTEKYGSEP
-341 RYLEIPERVK
+341 VNLEITERVK

-356 VDFKEIEKTLGN
+356 VPFTEIEKELGN

-380 FMNKNKSVVNYM
+380 FINKNKSVVNYM

-422 LYQIKDDIFN
+422 LYKIKDDIFN

-438 DGKNHGMI
+438 DGKNHGIVMA
-446 MTIDWSGSMSE
+446 IDWSGSMSN
-457 DIESTLEQ
+457 DIEATLEQ
-465 ALVLSM
+465 AFLLSM
-471 YCKKINIP
+471 YCRKINIP

-491 AGSYDEKANSAAYKT
+491 GRYEDAEYISSQNLT
-506 YEKEVDINDTA
+506 YGRQAKENEALVRE
-517 VVSSLAL
+517 LAL

-551 NYRWSS
+551 NYSWR
-557 YADDQNYD
+557 YD
-565 QEASLPGQL
+565 EAPEYDRDANLPGKL

-585 FVVRDLINDFQYQNN
+585 FVMRDLLNDFQYTNN
-600 LDIVSYV
+600 LDIVSFV
-607 CLTDGQSHSC
+607 CLTDGQSHGN
-617 FGSGVSLVD
+617 FPSGTVLID

-631 TFQLNT
+631 TFQLSKNY
-637 NGGYSCTKGLLKW
+637 GYRATKGLLKW
-650 LKATTNCRTIGYYL
+650 IKATTNARTIGYFL
-664 TKAKGRRLE
+664 TDAKGRRVE
-673 GEVSNF
+673 QEWTNF
-679 TGYYEYDYEKQEQQR
+679 TGVSEYDWQEQEKR
-694 KSFNKEGSV
+694 RASFNKDGCI
-703 LIENCNYDL
+703 LTENCNYDL

-732 GEDPT
+732 GDDAT

-745 VKTGQSKVKQRIILN
+745 VKTGQQKVKQRIILN

>member
-31 TAYFDVK
+31 TAYFDIK
-38 TRTLVCPLL
+38 TRSLVCPIL

-159 NDEKIIIDRCEKL
+159 SDEKVVLDKCEKL

-186 NQKQEEAESF
+186 NQKQEEAQSF
-196 IDGLTQ
+196 IEGLSP
-202 EQLEELADEMGIEQP
+202 EQLQELADEMGIEQP

-227 DNMVETEA
+227 DNMIEYES
-235 KEKGTAGIDE
+235 KENGTGGYGDE
-245 FGESEEQEQEEQEQQ
+245 ESEKEEGE
-260 DSYSIAKEKNSDDS
+260 DSYSIAKEKDSDDS
-274 GEDTETNESSKENQ
+274 TESNQDSEDNQDGQGDISSQGN
-288 EGENSEG
+288 EG
-295 TEASPSKGQ
+295 TPTTGQ
-304 SSLEDKVKE
+304 NTLQDQVKE
-313 ELNKSNTDE
+313 ELEKSNTDE
-322 AFRENE
+322 AFRQNE
-328 EKCFDTDKYGREP
+328 EKCFDTEKYGSEP
-341 RYLEIPERVK
+341 VNLEITERVK

-356 VDFKEIEKTLGN
+356 VPFTEIEKELGN

-380 FMNKNKSVVNYM
+380 FINKNKSVVNYM

-422 LYQIKDDIFN
+422 LYKIKDDIFN

-438 DGKNHGMI
+438 DGKNHGIVMA
-446 MTIDWSGSMSE
+446 IDWSGSMSN
-457 DIESTLEQ
+457 DIEATLEQ
-465 ALVLSM
+465 AFLLSM
-471 YCKKINIP
+471 YCRKINIP

-491 AGSYDEKANSAAYKT
+491 GRYEDAEYISSQNLT
-506 YEKEVDINDTA
+506 YGRQAKENEALVRE
-517 VVSSLAL
+517 LAL

-551 NYRWSS
+551 NYSWR
-557 YADDQNYD
+557 YD
-565 QEASLPGQL
+565 EAPEYDRDANLPGKL

-585 FVVRDLINDFQYQNN
+585 FVMRDLLNDFQYTNN
-600 LDIVSYV
+600 LDIVSFV
-607 CLTDGQSHSC
+607 CLTDGQSHGN
-617 FGSGVSLVD
+617 FPSGTVLID

-631 TFQLNT
+631 TFQLSKNY
-637 NGGYSCTKGLLKW
+637 GYRATKGLLKW
-650 LKATTNCRTIGYYL
+650 IKATTNARTIGYFL
-664 TKAKGRRLE
+664 TDAKGRRVE
-673 GEVSNF
+673 QEWTNF
-679 TGYYEYDYEKQEQQR
+679 TGVSEYDWQEQEKR
-694 KSFNKEGSV
+694 RASFNKDGCI
-703 LIENCNYDL
+703 LTENCNYDL

-732 GEDPT
+732 GDDAT

-745 VKTGQSKVKQRIILN
+745 VKTGQQKVKQRIILN

>member
-31 TAYFDVK
+31 TAYFDIK
-38 TRTLVCPLL
+38 TRSLVCPIL

-159 NDEKIIIDRCEKL
+159 SDEKVVLDKCEKL

-186 NQKQEEAESF
+186 NQKQEEAQSF
-196 IDGLTQ
+196 IEGLSP
-202 EQLEELADEMGIEQP
+202 EQLQELADEMGIEQP

-227 DNMVETEA
+227 DNMIEYES
-235 KEKGTAGIDE
+235 KENGTGGYGDE
-245 FGESEEQEQEEQEQQ
+245 ESEKEEGQ
-260 DSYSIAKEKNSDDS
+260 DSYSIAKEKESDDS
-274 GEDTETNESSKENQ
+274 TESNQDSEDNQDGQGDISSQGN
-288 EGENSEG
+288 EG
-295 TEASPSKGQ
+295 TPTTGQ
-304 SSLEDKVKE
+304 NTLQDQVKE
-313 ELNKSNTDE
+313 ELEKSNTDE
-322 AFRENE
+322 AFRQNE
-328 EKCFDTDKYGREP
+328 EKCFDTEKYGSEP
-341 RYLEIPERVK
+341 VNLEITERVK

-356 VDFKEIEKTLGN
+356 VPFTEIEKELGN

-380 FMNKNKSVVNYM
+380 FINKNKSVVNYM

-422 LYQIKDDIFN
+422 LYKIKDDIFN

-438 DGKNHGMI
+438 DGKNHGIVMA
-446 MTIDWSGSMSE
+446 IDWSGSMSN
-457 DIESTLEQ
+457 DIEATLEQ
-465 ALVLSM
+465 AFLLSM
-471 YCKKINIP
+471 YCRKINIP

-491 AGSYDEKANSAAYKT
+491 GRYEDAEYISSQNLT
-506 YEKEVDINDTA
+506 YGRQAKENEALVRE
-517 VVSSLAL
+517 LAL

-551 NYRWSS
+551 NYSWR
-557 YADDQNYD
+557 YD
-565 QEASLPGQL
+565 EAPEYDRDANLPGKL

-585 FVVRDLINDFQYQNN
+585 FVMRDLLNDFQYTNN
-600 LDIVSYV
+600 LDIVSFV
-607 CLTDGQSHSC
+607 CLTDGQSHGN
-617 FGSGVSLVD
+617 FPSGTVLID

-631 TFQLNT
+631 TFQLSKNY
-637 NGGYSCTKGLLKW
+637 GYRATKGLLKW
-650 LKATTNCRTIGYYL
+650 IKATTNARTIGYFL
-664 TKAKGRRLE
+664 TDAKGRRVE
-673 GEVSNF
+673 QEWTNF
-679 TGYYEYDYEKQEQQR
+679 TGVSEYDWQEQEKR
-694 KSFNKEGSV
+694 RASFNKDGCI
-703 LIENCNYDL
+703 LTENCNYDL

-732 GEDPT
+732 GDDAT

-745 VKTGQSKVKQRIILN
+745 VKTGQQKVKQRIILN

>member
-31 TAYFDVK
+31 TAYFDIK
-38 TRTLVCPLL
+38 TRSLVCPIL

-159 NDEKIIIDRCEKL
+159 SDEKVVLDKCEKL

-186 NQKQEEAESF
+186 NQKQEEAQSF
-196 IDGLTQ
+196 IEGLSP
-202 EQLEELADEMGIEQP
+202 EQLQELADEMGIEQP

-227 DNMVETEA
+227 DNMIEYES
-235 KEKGTAGIDE
+235 KENGTGGYGNE
-245 FGESEEQEQEEQEQQ
+245 ESEKEEGQ
-260 DSYSIAKEKNSDDS
+260 DSYSIAKEKDSDDS
-274 GEDTETNESSKENQ
+274 TESNQDSEDNQDGQGDISSQGN
-288 EGENSEG
+288 EG
-295 TEASPSKGQ
+295 TPTTGQ
-304 SSLEDKVKE
+304 NTLQDQVKE
-313 ELNKSNTDE
+313 ELEKSNTDE
-322 AFRENE
+322 AFRQNE
-328 EKCFDTDKYGREP
+328 EKCFDTEKYGSEP
-341 RYLEIPERVK
+341 VNLEITERVK

-356 VDFKEIEKTLGN
+356 VPFTEIEKELGN

-380 FMNKNKSVVNYM
+380 FINKNKSVVNYM

-422 LYQIKDDIFN
+422 LYKIKDDIFN

-438 DGKNHGMI
+438 DGKNHGIVMA
-446 MTIDWSGSMSE
+446 IDWSGSMSN
-457 DIESTLEQ
+457 DIEATLEQ
-465 ALVLSM
+465 AFLLSM
-471 YCKKINIP
+471 YCRKINIP

-491 AGSYDEKANSAAYKT
+491 GRYEDAEYISSQNLT
-506 YEKEVDINDTA
+506 YGRQAKENEALVRE
-517 VVSSLAL
+517 LAL

-551 NYRWSS
+551 NYSWR
-557 YADDQNYD
+557 YD
-565 QEASLPGQL
+565 EAPEYDRDANLPGKL

-585 FVVRDLINDFQYQNN
+585 FVMRDLLNDFQYTNN
-600 LDIVSYV
+600 LDIVSFV
-607 CLTDGQSHSC
+607 CLTDGQSHGN
-617 FGSGVSLVD
+617 FPSGTVLID

-631 TFQLNT
+631 TFQLSKNY
-637 NGGYSCTKGLLKW
+637 GYRATKGLLKW
-650 LKATTNCRTIGYYL
+650 IKATTNARTIGYFL
-664 TKAKGRRLE
+664 TDAKGRRVE
-673 GEVSNF
+673 QEWTNF
-679 TGYYEYDYEKQEQQR
+679 TGVSEYDWQEQEKR
-694 KSFNKEGSV
+694 RASFNKDGCI
-703 LIENCNYDL
+703 LTENCNYDL

-732 GEDPT
+732 GDDAT

-745 VKTGQSKVKQRIILN
+745 VKTGQQKVKQRIILN

>member
-31 TAYFDVK
+31 TAYFDIK
-38 TRTLVCPLL
+38 TRSLVCPIL

-159 NDEKIIIDRCEKL
+159 SDEKVVLDKCEKL

-186 NQKQEEAESF
+186 NQKQEEAQSF
-196 IDGLTQ
+196 IEGLSP
-202 EQLEELADEMGIEQP
+202 EQLQELADEMGIEQP

-227 DNMVETEA
+227 DNMIETEA
-235 KEKGTAGIDE
+235 KENGTGGYGDE
-245 FGESEEQEQEEQEQQ
+245 ESEKEEGQ
-260 DSYSIAKEKNSDDS
+260 DSYSIAKEKDSDDS
-274 GEDTETNESSKENQ
+274 TESNQDSEDNQDGQGDISSQGN
-288 EGENSEG
+288 EG
-295 TEASPSKGQ
+295 TPTTGQ
-304 SSLEDKVKE
+304 NTLQDQVKE
-313 ELNKSNTDE
+313 ELEKSNTDE
-322 AFRENE
+322 AFRQNE
-328 EKCFDTDKYGREP
+328 EKCFDTEKYGSEP
-341 RYLEIPERVK
+341 VNLEITERVK

-356 VDFKEIEKTLGN
+356 VPFTEIEKELGN

-380 FMNKNKSVVNYM
+380 FINKNKSVVNYM

-422 LYQIKDDIFN
+422 LYKIKDDIFN

-438 DGKNHGMI
+438 DGKNHGIVMA
-446 MTIDWSGSMSE
+446 IDWSGSMSN
-457 DIESTLEQ
+457 DIEATLEQ
-465 ALVLSM
+465 AFLLSM
-471 YCKKINIP
+471 YCRKINIP

-491 AGSYDEKANSAAYKT
+491 GRYEDAEYISSQNLT
-506 YEKEVDINDTA
+506 YGRQAKENEALVRE
-517 VVSSLAL
+517 LAL

-551 NYRWSS
+551 NYSWR
-557 YADDQNYD
+557 YD
-565 QEASLPGQL
+565 EAPEYDRDANLPGKL

-585 FVVRDLINDFQYQNN
+585 FVMRDLLNDFQYTNN
-600 LDIVSYV
+600 LDIVSFV
-607 CLTDGQSHSC
+607 CLTDGQSHGN
-617 FGSGVSLVD
+617 FPSGTVLID

-631 TFQLNT
+631 TFQLSKNY
-637 NGGYSCTKGLLKW
+637 GYRATKGLLKW
-650 LKATTNCRTIGYYL
+650 IKATTNARTIGYFL
-664 TKAKGRRLE
+664 TDAKGRRVE
-673 GEVSNF
+673 QEWTNF
-679 TGYYEYDYEKQEQQR
+679 TGVSEYDWQEQEKR
-694 KSFNKEGSV
+694 RASFNKDGCI
-703 LIENCNYDL
+703 LTENCNYDL

-732 GEDPT
+732 GDDAT

-745 VKTGQSKVKQRIILN
+745 VKTGQQKVKQRIILN

>member
-31 TAYFDVK
+31 TAYFDIK
-38 TRTLVCPLL
+38 TRSLVCPIL

-86 KGYLNVIED
+86 KCYLNVIED

-141 DRINLHYK
+141 DRINIHYK

-159 NDEKIIIDRCEKL
+159 SDEKVVLDKCEKL

-186 NQKQEEAESF
+186 NQKQEEAQSF
-196 IDGLTQ
+196 IEGLSP
-202 EQLEELADEMGIEQP
+202 EQLQELADEMGIEQP

-227 DNMVETEA
+227 DNMIEYES
-235 KEKGTAGIDE
+235 KENGTGGYGDE
-245 FGESEEQEQEEQEQQ
+245 ESEKEEGQ
-260 DSYSIAKEKNSDDS
+260 DSYSIAKEKDSDDS
-274 GEDTETNESSKENQ
+274 TESNQDSEDNQDGQGDISSQGN
-288 EGENSEG
+288 EG
-295 TEASPSKGQ
+295 TPTTGQ
-304 SSLEDKVKE
+304 NTLQDQVKE
-313 ELNKSNTDE
+313 ELEKSNTDE
-322 AFRENE
+322 AFRQNE
-328 EKCFDTDKYGREP
+328 EKCFDTEKYGSEP
-341 RYLEIPERVK
+341 VNLEITERVK

-356 VDFKEIEKTLGN
+356 VPFTEIEKELGN

-380 FMNKNKSVVNYM
+380 FINKNKSVVNYM

-422 LYQIKDDIFN
+422 LYKIKDDIFN

-438 DGKNHGMI
+438 DGKNHGIVMA
-446 MTIDWSGSMSE
+446 IDWSGSMSN
-457 DIESTLEQ
+457 DIEATLEQ
-465 ALVLSM
+465 AFLLSM
-471 YCKKINIP
+471 YCRKINIP

-491 AGSYDEKANSAAYKT
+491 GRYEDAEYISSQNLT
-506 YEKEVDINDTA
+506 YGRQAKENEALVRE
-517 VVSSLAL
+517 LAL

-551 NYRWSS
+551 NYSWR
-557 YADDQNYD
+557 YD
-565 QEASLPGQL
+565 EAPEYDRDANLPGKL

-585 FVVRDLINDFQYQNN
+585 FVMRDLLNDFQYTNN
-600 LDIVSYV
+600 LDIVSFV
-607 CLTDGQSHSC
+607 CLTDGQSHGN
-617 FGSGVSLVD
+617 FPSGTVLID

-631 TFQLNT
+631 TFQLSKNY
-637 NGGYSCTKGLLKW
+637 GYRATKGLLKW
-650 LKATTNCRTIGYYL
+650 IKATTNARTIGYFL
-664 TKAKGRRLE
+664 TDAKGRRVE
-673 GEVSNF
+673 QEWTNF
-679 TGYYEYDYEKQEQQR
+679 TGVSEYDWQEQEKR
-694 KSFNKEGSV
+694 RASFNKDGCI
-703 LIENCNYDL
+703 LTENCNYDL

-732 GEDPT
+732 GDDAT

-745 VKTGQSKVKQRIILN
+745 VKTGQQKVKQRIILN

>member
-31 TAYFDVK
+31 TAYFDIK
-38 TRTLVCPLL
+38 TRSLVCPIL

-159 NDEKIIIDRCEKL
+159 SDEKVVLDKCEKL

-186 NQKQEEAESF
+186 NQKQEEAQSF
-196 IDGLTQ
+196 IEGLSP
-202 EQLEELADEMGIEQP
+202 EQLQELADEMGIEQP

-227 DNMVETEA
+227 DNMIEYES
-235 KEKGTAGIDE
+235 KENGTGGYGDE
-245 FGESEEQEQEEQEQQ
+245 ESEKEEGQ
-260 DSYSIAKEKNSDDS
+260 DSYSIAKEKDSDDS
-274 GEDTETNESSKENQ
+274 TESNQDSEDNQDGQGDISSQGN
-288 EGENSEG
+288 EG
-295 TEASPSKGQ
+295 TPTTGQ
-304 SSLEDKVKE
+304 NTLQDQVKE
-313 ELNKSNTDE
+313 ELEKSNTDE
-322 AFRENE
+322 AFRQNE
-328 EKCFDTDKYGREP
+328 EKCIDTEKYGSEP
-341 RYLEIPERVK
+341 VNLEITERVK

-356 VDFKEIEKTLGN
+356 VPFTEIEKELGN

-380 FMNKNKSVVNYM
+380 FINKNKSVVNYM

-422 LYQIKDDIFN
+422 LYKIKDDIFN

-438 DGKNHGMI
+438 DGKNHGIVMA
-446 MTIDWSGSMSE
+446 IDWSGSMSN
-457 DIESTLEQ
+457 DIEATLEQ
-465 ALVLSM
+465 AFLLSM
-471 YCKKINIP
+471 YCRKINIP

-491 AGSYDEKANSAAYKT
+491 GRYEDAEYISSQNLT
-506 YEKEVDINDTA
+506 YGRQAKENEALVRE
-517 VVSSLAL
+517 LAL

-551 NYRWSS
+551 NYSWR
-557 YADDQNYD
+557 YD
-565 QEASLPGQL
+565 EAPEYDRDANLPGKL

-585 FVVRDLINDFQYQNN
+585 FVMRDLLNDFQYTNN
-600 LDIVSYV
+600 LDIVSFV
-607 CLTDGQSHSC
+607 CLTDGQSHGN
-617 FGSGVSLVD
+617 FPSGTVLID

-631 TFQLNT
+631 TFQLSKNY
-637 NGGYSCTKGLLKW
+637 GYRATKGLLKW
-650 LKATTNCRTIGYYL
+650 IKATTNARTIGYFL
-664 TKAKGRRLE
+664 TDAKGRRVE
-673 GEVSNF
+673 QEWTNF
-679 TGYYEYDYEKQEQQR
+679 TGVSEYDWQEQEKR
-694 KSFNKEGSV
+694 RASFNKDGCI
-703 LIENCNYDL
+703 LTENCNYDL

-732 GEDPT
+732 GDDAT

-745 VKTGQSKVKQRIILN
+745 VKTGQQKVKQRIILN

>member
-31 TAYFDVK
+31 TAYFDIK
-38 TRTLVCPLL
+38 TRSLVCPIL

-159 NDEKIIIDRCEKL
+159 SDEKVVLDKCEKL

-186 NQKQEEAESF
+186 NQKQEEAQSF
-196 IDGLTQ
+196 IEGLSP
-202 EQLEELADEMGIEQP
+202 EQLQELADEMGIEQP

-227 DNMVETEA
+227 DNMIEYES
-235 KEKGTAGIDE
+235 KENGTGGYGDE
-245 FGESEEQEQEEQEQQ
+245 ESEKEEGQ
-260 DSYSIAKEKNSDDS
+260 DSYSIAKEKDSDDS
-274 GEDTETNESSKENQ
+274 TESNQDSEDNQDGQGDISSQGN
-288 EGENSEG
+288 EG
-295 TEASPSKGQ
+295 TPTTGQ
-304 SSLEDKVKE
+304 NTLQDQVKE
-313 ELNKSNTDE
+313 ELEKSNTDE
-322 AFRENE
+322 AFRQNE
-328 EKCFDTDKYGREP
+328 EKCFDTEKYGSEP
-341 RYLEIPERVK
+341 VNLEITERVK

-356 VDFKEIEKTLGN
+356 VPFTEIEKELGN

-380 FMNKNKSVVNYM
+380 FINKNKSVVNYM

-422 LYQIKDDIFN
+422 LYKIKDDIFN

-438 DGKNHGMI
+438 DGKNHGIVMA
-446 MTIDWSGSMSE
+446 IDWAGSMSN
-457 DIESTLEQ
+457 DIEATLEQ
-465 ALVLSM
+465 AFLLSM
-471 YCKKINIP
+471 YCRKINIP

-491 AGSYDEKANSAAYKT
+491 GRYEDAEYISSQNLT
-506 YEKEVDINDTA
+506 YGRQAKENEALVRE
-517 VVSSLAL
+517 LAL

-551 NYRWSS
+551 NYSWR
-557 YADDQNYD
+557 YD
-565 QEASLPGQL
+565 EAPEYDRDANLPGKL

-585 FVVRDLINDFQYQNN
+585 FVMRDLLNDFQYTNN
-600 LDIVSYV
+600 LDIVSFV
-607 CLTDGQSHSC
+607 CLTDGQSHGN
-617 FGSGVSLVD
+617 FPSGTVLID

-631 TFQLNT
+631 TFQLSKNY
-637 NGGYSCTKGLLKW
+637 GYRATKGLLKW
-650 LKATTNCRTIGYYL
+650 IKATTNARTIGYFL
-664 TKAKGRRLE
+664 TDAKGRRVE
-673 GEVSNF
+673 QEWTNF
-679 TGYYEYDYEKQEQQR
+679 TGVSEYDWQEQEKR
-694 KSFNKEGSV
+694 RASFNKDGCI
-703 LIENCNYDL
+703 LTENCNYDL

-732 GEDPT
+732 GDDAT

-745 VKTGQSKVKQRIILN
+745 VKTGQQKVKQRIILN

>member
-31 TAYFDVK
+31 TAYFDIK
-38 TRTLVCPLL
+38 TRSLVCPIL

-159 NDEKIIIDRCEKL
+159 SDEKVVLDKCEKL

-186 NQKQEEAESF
+186 NQKQEEAQSF
-196 IDGLTQ
+196 IEGLSP
-202 EQLEELADEMGIEQP
+202 EQLQELADEMGIEQP
-217 EDGGTELNDL
+217 EDGCIESNDL

-235 KEKGTAGIDE
+235 KENGTGGYGNE
-245 FGESEEQEQEEQEQQ
+245 ESEKEEGQ
-260 DSYSIAKEKNSDDS
+260 DSYSIAKDKDSDDTTES
-274 GEDTETNESSKENQ
+274 NHDSEDNQDGQGDISSQGN
-288 EGENSEG
+288 EG
-295 TEASPSKGQ
+295 TPTTGQ
-304 SSLEDKVKE
+304 NTLQDQVKE
-313 ELNKSNTDE
+313 ELEKSNTDE
-322 AFRENE
+322 AFRQNE
-328 EKCFDTDKYGREP
+328 EKCFDTEKYGSEP
-341 RYLEIPERVK
+341 VNLEITERVK

-356 VDFKEIEKTLGN
+356 VPFTEIEKELGN

-380 FMNKNKSVVNYM
+380 FINKNKSVVNYM

-422 LYQIKDDIFN
+422 LYKIKDDIFN

-438 DGKNHGMI
+438 DGKNHGIVMA
-446 MTIDWSGSMSE
+446 IDWSGSMSN
-457 DIESTLEQ
+457 DIEATLEQ
-465 ALVLSM
+465 AFLLSM
-471 YCKKINIP
+471 YCRKINIP

-491 AGSYDEKANSAAYKT
+491 GRYEDAEYISSQNLT
-506 YEKEVDINDTA
+506 YGRQAKENEALVRE
-517 VVSSLAL
+517 LAL

-551 NYRWSS
+551 NYSWR
-557 YADDQNYD
+557 YD
-565 QEASLPGQL
+565 EAPEYDRDANLPGNL
-574 YLSGTPLDATL
+574 NLSGTPLDATL
-585 FVVRDLINDFQYQNN
+585 FVMRDLLNDFQYTNN
-600 LDIVSYV
+600 LDIVSFV
-607 CLTDGQSHSC
+607 CLTDGQSHGN
-617 FGSGVSLVD
+617 FPSGTVLID

-631 TFQLNT
+631 TFQLSKNY
-637 NGGYSCTKGLLKW
+637 GYRATKGLLKW
-650 LKATTNCRTIGYYL
+650 IKATTNARTIGYFL
-664 TKAKGRRLE
+664 TDAKGRRVE
-673 GEVSNF
+673 QEWTNF
-679 TGYYEYDYEKQEQQR
+679 TGVSEYDWQEQEKR
-694 KSFNKEGSV
+694 RASFNKDGCI
-703 LIENCNYDL
+703 LTENCNYDL

-732 GEDPT
+732 GDDAT

-745 VKTGQSKVKQRIILN
+745 VKTGQQKVKQRIILN

>member
-31 TAYFDVK
+31 TAYFDIK
-38 TRTLVCPLL
+38 TRSLVCPIL
-47 KDDMSSELY
+47 KDDMSSQLY

-159 NDEKIIIDRCEKL
+159 SDEKVVLDKCEKL

-186 NQKQEEAESF
+186 NQKQEEAQSF
-196 IDGLTQ
+196 IEGLSP
-202 EQLEELADEMGIEQP
+202 EQLQELADEMGIEQP

-227 DNMVETEA
+227 DNMIEYES
-235 KEKGTAGIDE
+235 KENGTGGYGDE
-245 FGESEEQEQEEQEQQ
+245 ESEKEEGQ
-260 DSYSIAKEKNSDDS
+260 DSYSIAKEKDSDDS
-274 GEDTETNESSKENQ
+274 TESNQDSEDNQDGQGDISSQGN
-288 EGENSEG
+288 EG
-295 TEASPSKGQ
+295 TPTTGQ
-304 SSLEDKVKE
+304 NTLQDQVKE
-313 ELNKSNTDE
+313 ELEKSNTDE
-322 AFRENE
+322 AFRQNE
-328 EKCFDTDKYGREP
+328 EKCFDTEKYGSEP
-341 RYLEIPERVK
+341 VNLEITERVK

-356 VDFKEIEKTLGN
+356 VPFTEIEKELGN

-380 FMNKNKSVVNYM
+380 FINKNKSVVNYM

-422 LYQIKDDIFN
+422 LYKIKDDIFN

-438 DGKNHGMI
+438 DGKNHGIVMA
-446 MTIDWSGSMSE
+446 IDWSGSMSN
-457 DIESTLEQ
+457 DIEATLEQ
-465 ALVLSM
+465 AFLLSM
-471 YCKKINIP
+471 YCRKINIP

-491 AGSYDEKANSAAYKT
+491 GRYEDAEYISSQNLT
-506 YEKEVDINDTA
+506 YGRQAKENEALVRE
-517 VVSSLAL
+517 LAL

-551 NYRWSS
+551 NYSWR
-557 YADDQNYD
+557 YD
-565 QEASLPGQL
+565 EAPEYDRDANLPGKL

-585 FVVRDLINDFQYQNN
+585 FVMRDLLNDFQYTNN
-600 LDIVSYV
+600 LDIVSFV
-607 CLTDGQSHSC
+607 CLTDGQSHGN
-617 FGSGVSLVD
+617 FPSGTVLID

-631 TFQLNT
+631 TFQLSKNY
-637 NGGYSCTKGLLKW
+637 GYRATKGLLKW
-650 LKATTNCRTIGYYL
+650 IKATTNARTIGYFL
-664 TKAKGRRLE
+664 TDAKGRRVE
-673 GEVSNF
+673 QEWTNF
-679 TGYYEYDYEKQEQQR
+679 TGVSEYDWQEQEKR
-694 KSFNKEGSV
+694 RASFNKDGCI
-703 LIENCNYDL
+703 LTENCNYDL

-732 GEDPT
+732 GDDAT

-745 VKTGQSKVKQRIILN
+745 VKTGQQKVKQRIILN

>member
-31 TAYFDVK
+31 TAYFDIK
-38 TRTLVCPLL
+38 TRSLVCPIL

-159 NDEKIIIDRCEKL
+159 SDEKVVLDKCEKL

-186 NQKQEEAESF
+186 NQKQEEAQSF
-196 IDGLTQ
+196 IEGLSP
-202 EQLEELADEMGIEQP
+202 EQLQELADEMGIEQP

-227 DNMVETEA
+227 DNMIEYES
-235 KEKGTAGIDE
+235 KENGTGGYGDE
-245 FGESEEQEQEEQEQQ
+245 ESEKEEGQ
-260 DSYSIAKEKNSDDS
+260 DSYSIAKEKDSDDS
-274 GEDTETNESSKENQ
+274 TESNQDSEDNQDGQGDISSQGN
-288 EGENSEG
+288 EG
-295 TEASPSKGQ
+295 TPTTGQ
-304 SSLEDKVKE
+304 NTLQDQVKE
-313 ELNKSNTDE
+313 ELEKSNTDE
-322 AFRENE
+322 AFRQNE
-328 EKCFDTDKYGREP
+328 EKCFDTEKYGSEP
-341 RYLEIPERVK
+341 VNLEITERVK

-356 VDFKEIEKTLGN
+356 VPFTEIEKELGN

-380 FMNKNKSVVNYM
+380 FINKNKSVVNYM

-422 LYQIKDDIFN
+422 LYKIKDDIFN

-438 DGKNHGMI
+438 DGKNHGIVMA
-446 MTIDWSGSMSE
+446 IDWSGSMSN
-457 DIESTLEQ
+457 DIEATLEQ
-465 ALVLSM
+465 AFLLSM
-471 YCKKINIP
+471 YCRKINIP

-491 AGSYDEKANSAAYKT
+491 GRYEDAEYISSQNLT
-506 YEKEVDINDTA
+506 YGRQAKENEALVRE
-517 VVSSLAL
+517 LAL

-551 NYRWSS
+551 NYSWR
-557 YADDQNYD
+557 YD
-565 QEASLPGQL
+565 EAPEYDRDTNLPGKL

-585 FVVRDLINDFQYQNN
+585 FVMRDLLNDFQYTNN
-600 LDIVSYV
+600 LDIVSFV
-607 CLTDGQSHSC
+607 CLTDGQSHGN
-617 FGSGVSLVD
+617 FPSGTVLID

-631 TFQLNT
+631 TFQLSKNY
-637 NGGYSCTKGLLKW
+637 GYRATKGLLKW
-650 LKATTNCRTIGYYL
+650 IKATTNARTIGYFL
-664 TKAKGRRLE
+664 TDAKGRRVE
-673 GEVSNF
+673 QEWTNF
-679 TGYYEYDYEKQEQQR
+679 TGVSEYDWQEQEKR
-694 KSFNKEGSV
+694 RASFNKDGCI
-703 LIENCNYDL
+703 LTENCNYDL

-732 GEDPT
+732 GDDAT

-745 VKTGQSKVKQRIILN
+745 VKTGQQKVKQRIILN

>member
-31 TAYFDVK
+31 TAYFDIK
-38 TRTLVCPLL
+38 TRSLVCPIL

-159 NDEKIIIDRCEKL
+159 SDEKVVLDKCEKL

-186 NQKQEEAESF
+186 NQKQEEAQSF
-196 IDGLTQ
+196 IEGLSP
-202 EQLEELADEMGIEQP
+202 EQLQELADEMGIEQP
-217 EDGGTELNDL
+217 EDGGTEFNDL

-235 KEKGTAGIDE
+235 KENGTGGYGDE
-245 FGESEEQEQEEQEQQ
+245 ESEKEEGQ
-260 DSYSIAKEKNSDDS
+260 DSYSIAKEKDSDDS
-274 GEDTETNESSKENQ
+274 TESNQDSEDNQDGQGDISSQGN
-288 EGENSEG
+288 EG
-295 TEASPSKGQ
+295 TPTTGQ
-304 SSLEDKVKE
+304 NTLQDQVKE
-313 ELNKSNTDE
+313 ELEKSNTDE
-322 AFRENE
+322 AFRQNE
-328 EKCFDTDKYGREP
+328 EKCFDTEKYGSEP
-341 RYLEIPERVK
+341 VNLEITERVK

-356 VDFKEIEKTLGN
+356 VPFTEIEKELGN

-380 FMNKNKSVVNYM
+380 FINKNKCVVIYM

-422 LYQIKDDIFN
+422 LYKIKDDIFN

-438 DGKNHGMI
+438 DGKNHGIVMA
-446 MTIDWSGSMSE
+446 IDWSGSMSN
-457 DIESTLEQ
+457 DIEATLEQ
-465 ALVLSM
+465 AFLLSM
-471 YCKKINIP
+471 YCRKINIP

-491 AGSYDEKANSAAYKT
+491 GRYEDAEYISSQNLT
-506 YEKEVDINDTA
+506 YGRQAKENEALVRE
-517 VVSSLAL
+517 LAL

-551 NYRWSS
+551 NYSWR
-557 YADDQNYD
+557 YD
-565 QEASLPGQL
+565 EAPEYDRDANLPGKL

-585 FVVRDLINDFQYQNN
+585 FVMRDLLNDFQYTNN
-600 LDIVSYV
+600 LDIVSFV
-607 CLTDGQSHSC
+607 CLTDGQSHGN
-617 FGSGVSLVD
+617 FPSGTVLVD
-626 RKINQ
+626 RKNNQ
-631 TFQLNT
+631 TFQLSKNY
-637 NGGYSCTKGLLKW
+637 GYRHTKGLLKW
-650 LKATTNCRTIGYYL
+650 IKATTNARTIGYFL
-664 TKAKGRRLE
+664 TDAKGRRVE
-673 GEVSNF
+673 QEWTNF
-679 TGYYEYDYEKQEQQR
+679 TGVSEYDWQEQEKR
-694 KSFNKEGSV
+694 RASFNKDGCI
-703 LIENCNYDL
+703 LTENCNYDL

-732 GEDPT
+732 GDDAT

-745 VKTGQSKVKQRIILN
+745 VKTGQQKVKQRIILN

>member
-31 TAYFDVK
+31 TAYFDIK
-38 TRTLVCPLL
+38 TRSLVCPIL

-159 NDEKIIIDRCEKL
+159 SDEKVVLDKCEKL

-186 NQKQEEAESF
+186 NQKQEEAQSF
-196 IDGLTQ
+196 IEGLSP
-202 EQLEELADEMGIEQP
+202 EQLQELADEMGIEQP

-227 DNMVETEA
+227 DNMIEYES
-235 KEKGTAGIDE
+235 KENCTGGYGDE
-245 FGESEEQEQEEQEQQ
+245 ESEKEEGQ
-260 DSYSIAKEKNSDDS
+260 DSYSIAKEKDSDDS
-274 GEDTETNESSKENQ
+274 TESNQDSEDNQDGQGDISSQGN
-288 EGENSEG
+288 EG
-295 TEASPSKGQ
+295 TPTTGQ
-304 SSLEDKVKE
+304 NTLQDQVKE
-313 ELNKSNTDE
+313 ELEKSNTDE
-322 AFRENE
+322 AFRQNE
-328 EKCFDTDKYGREP
+328 EKCFDTEKYGSEP
-341 RYLEIPERVK
+341 VNLEITERVK

-356 VDFKEIEKTLGN
+356 VPFTEIEKELGN

-380 FMNKNKSVVNYM
+380 FINKNKSVVNYM

-422 LYQIKDDIFN
+422 LYKIKDDIFN

-438 DGKNHGMI
+438 DGKNHGIVMA
-446 MTIDWSGSMSE
+446 IDWSGSMSN
-457 DIESTLEQ
+457 DIEATLEQ
-465 ALVLSM
+465 AFLLSM
-471 YCKKINIP
+471 YCRKINIP

-491 AGSYDEKANSAAYKT
+491 GRYEDAEYISSQNLT
-506 YEKEVDINDTA
+506 YGRQAKENEALVRE
-517 VVSSLAL
+517 LAL

-551 NYRWSS
+551 NYSWR
-557 YADDQNYD
+557 YD
-565 QEASLPGQL
+565 EAPEYDRDANLPGKL

-585 FVVRDLINDFQYQNN
+585 FVMRDLLNDFQYTNN
-600 LDIVSYV
+600 LDIVSFV
-607 CLTDGQSHSC
+607 CLTDGQSHGN
-617 FGSGVSLVD
+617 FPSGTVLID

-631 TFQLNT
+631 TFQLSKNY
-637 NGGYSCTKGLLKW
+637 GYRATKGLLKW
-650 LKATTNCRTIGYYL
+650 IKATTNARTIGYFL
-664 TKAKGRRLE
+664 TDAKGRRVE
-673 GEVSNF
+673 QEWTNF
-679 TGYYEYDYEKQEQQR
+679 TGVSEYDWQEQEKR
-694 KSFNKEGSV
+694 RASFNKDGCI
-703 LIENCNYDL
+703 LTENCNYDL

-732 GEDPT
+732 GDDAT

-745 VKTGQSKVKQRIILN
+745 VKTGQQKVKQRIILN

>member
-31 TAYFDVK
+31 TAYFDIK
-38 TRTLVCPLL
+38 TRSLVCPIL

-159 NDEKIIIDRCEKL
+159 SDEKVVLDKCEKL

-186 NQKQEEAESF
+186 NQKQEEAQSF
-196 IDGLTQ
+196 IEGLSP
-202 EQLEELADEMGIEQP
+202 EQLQELADEMGIEQP
-217 EDGGTELNDL
+217 EDGGTESNDL

-235 KEKGTAGIDE
+235 KENGTGGSDE
-245 FGESEEQEQEEQEQQ
+245 GEESEKEEGQ
-260 DSYSIAKEKNSDDS
+260 DSYSIAKEKDSDDS
-274 GEDTETNESSKENQ
+274 TESNQDSEDNQDGQGDISSQGN
-288 EGENSEG
+288 EG
-295 TEASPSKGQ
+295 TPTTGQ
-304 SSLEDKVKE
+304 NTLQDQVKE
-313 ELNKSNTDE
+313 ELEKSNTDE
-322 AFRENE
+322 AFRQNE
-328 EKCFDTDKYGREP
+328 GKCFDTEKYGSEP
-341 RYLEIPERVK
+341 VNLEITERVR

-356 VDFKEIEKTLGN
+356 VPFTEIEKELGN

-380 FMNKNKSVVNYM
+380 FINKNKSVVNYM

-422 LYQIKDDIFN
+422 LYKIKDDIFN

-438 DGKNHGMI
+438 DGKNHGIVMA
-446 MTIDWSGSMSE
+446 IDWSGSMSN
-457 DIESTLEQ
+457 DIEATLEQ
-465 ALVLSM
+465 AFLLSM
-471 YCKKINIP
+471 YCRKINIP
-479 FQLYAFSDGYHR
+479 FQLYAFSDGYYR
-491 AGSYDEKANSAAYKT
+491 GRYEDGEYISSQNLT
-506 YEKEVDINDTA
+506 YGRQAKENEALVRE
-517 VVSSLAL
+517 LAL

-551 NYRWSS
+551 SYSWS
-557 YADDQNYD
+557 YD
-565 QEASLPGQL
+565 ESPEYDRDTNLPGKL

-585 FVVRDLINDFQYQNN
+585 FVMRDLLNDFQYTNN
-600 LDIVSYV
+600 LDIVSFV
-607 CLTDGQSHSC
+607 CLTDGQSHSN
-617 FGSGVSLVD
+617 FPSGTVLVD

-631 TFQLNT
+631 TFQLSKNY
-637 NGGYSCTKGLLKW
+637 GYRATKGLLKW
-650 LKATTNCRTIGYYL
+650 IKATTNARTIGYFL
-664 TKAKGRRLE
+664 TDAKGRRVE
-673 GEVSNF
+673 QEWTNF
-679 TGYYEYDYEKQEQQR
+679 TGVSEYDWQEQEKR
-694 KSFNKEGSV
+694 RASFNKDGCI
-703 LIENCNYDL
+703 LTENCNYDL

-732 GEDPT
+732 GDDAT

-745 VKTGQSKVKQRIILN
+745 VKTGQQKVKQRIILN

>member
-31 TAYFDVK
+31 TAYFDIK
-38 TRTLVCPLL
+38 TRSLVCPIL

-159 NDEKIIIDRCEKL
+159 SDEKVVLDKCEKL

-186 NQKQEEAESF
+186 NQKQEEAQSF
-196 IDGLTQ
+196 IEGLSP
-202 EQLEELADEMGIEQP
+202 EQLQELADEMGIEQP
-217 EDGGTELNDL
+217 EDGGIESNDL
-227 DNMVETEA
+227 DNMIETEA
-235 KEKGTAGIDE
+235 KENGTGGYGDE
-245 FGESEEQEQEEQEQQ
+245 ESEKEEGQ
-260 DSYSIAKEKNSDDS
+260 DSYSIAKEKDSDDS
-274 GEDTETNESSKENQ
+274 TESNQDSEDNQDGQGDISSQGN
-288 EGENSEG
+288 EG
-295 TEASPSKGQ
+295 TPTTGQ
-304 SSLEDKVKE
+304 NTLQDQVKE
-313 ELNKSNTDE
+313 ELEKSNTDE
-322 AFRENE
+322 AFRQNE
-328 EKCFDTDKYGREP
+328 EKCFDTEKYGSEP
-341 RYLEIPERVK
+341 VNLEITERVK

-356 VDFKEIEKTLGN
+356 VPFTEIEKELGN

-380 FMNKNKSVVNYM
+380 FINKNKSVVNYM

-422 LYQIKDDIFN
+422 LYKIKDDIFN

-438 DGKNHGMI
+438 DGKNHGIVMA
-446 MTIDWSGSMSE
+446 IDWSGSMSN
-457 DIESTLEQ
+457 DIEATLEQ
-465 ALVLSM
+465 AFLLSM
-471 YCKKINIP
+471 YCRKINIP

-491 AGSYDEKANSAAYKT
+491 GRYEDAEYISSQNLT
-506 YEKEVDINDTA
+506 YGRQAKENEALVRE
-517 VVSSLAL
+517 LAL

-551 NYRWSS
+551 NYSWR
-557 YADDQNYD
+557 YD
-565 QEASLPGQL
+565 EAPEYDRDANLPGKL

-585 FVVRDLINDFQYQNN
+585 FVMRDLLNDFQYTNN
-600 LDIVSYV
+600 LDIVSFV
-607 CLTDGQSHSC
+607 CLTDGQSHGN
-617 FGSGVSLVD
+617 FPSGTVLID

-631 TFQLNT
+631 TFQLSKNY
-637 NGGYSCTKGLLKW
+637 GYRATKGLLKW
-650 LKATTNCRTIGYYL
+650 IKATTNARTIGYFL
-664 TKAKGRRLE
+664 TDAKGRRVE
-673 GEVSNF
+673 QEWTNF
-679 TGYYEYDYEKQEQQR
+679 TGVSEYDWEEQEKR
-694 KSFNKEGSV
+694 RASFNKDGCI
-703 LIENCNYDL
+703 LTENCNYDL

-732 GEDPT
+732 GDDAT

-745 VKTGQSKVKQRIILN
+745 VKTGQQKVKQRIILN

>member
-1 MINSLV
+1 MRKEVNTIQ
-7 NSNKDTLAKLMATE
+7 NSNKDILAKLMATE

-31 TAYFDVK
+31 TAYFDIK
-38 TRTLVCPLL
+38 TRSLVCPIL

-202 EQLEELADEMGIEQP
+202 EQLQELADEMGIEQP

-227 DNMVETEA
+227 DNMIEYES
-235 KEKGTAGIDE
+235 KENGTGGYGDE
-245 FGESEEQEQEEQEQQ
+245 ESEKEEGQ
-260 DSYSIAKEKNSDDS
+260 DSYSIAKEKDSDDS
-274 GEDTETNESSKENQ
+274 TESNQDSEDNQDGQGDISSQGN
-288 EGENSEG
+288 EG
-295 TEASPSKGQ
+295 TPTTGQ
-304 SSLEDKVKE
+304 NTLQDQVKE
-313 ELNKSNTDE
+313 ELEKSNTDE
-322 AFRENE
+322 AFRQNE
-328 EKCFDTDKYGREP
+328 EKCFDTEKYGSEP
-341 RYLEIPERVK
+341 VNLEITERVK

-356 VDFKEIEKTLGN
+356 VPFTEIEKELGN

-380 FMNKNKSVVNYM
+380 FINKNKSVVNYM

-422 LYQIKDDIFN
+422 LYKIKDDIFN

-438 DGKNHGMI
+438 DGKNHGIVMA
-446 MTIDWSGSMSE
+446 IDWSGSMSN
-457 DIESTLEQ
+457 DIEATLEQ
-465 ALVLSM
+465 AFLLSM
-471 YCKKINIP
+471 YCRKINIP

-491 AGSYDEKANSAAYKT
+491 GRYEDAEYISSQNLT
-506 YEKEVDINDTA
+506 YGRQAKENEALVRE
-517 VVSSLAL
+517 LAL

-551 NYRWSS
+551 NYSWR
-557 YADDQNYD
+557 YD
-565 QEASLPGQL
+565 EAPEYDRDANLPGKL

-585 FVVRDLINDFQYQNN
+585 FVMRDLLNDFQYTNN
-600 LDIVSYV
+600 LDIVSFV
-607 CLTDGQSHSC
+607 CLTDGQSHGN
-617 FGSGVSLVD
+617 FPSGTVLID

-631 TFQLNT
+631 TFQLSKNY
-637 NGGYSCTKGLLKW
+637 GYRATKGLLKW
-650 LKATTNCRTIGYYL
+650 IKATTNARTIGYFL
-664 TKAKGRRLE
+664 TDAKGRRVE
-673 GEVSNF
+673 QEWTNF
-679 TGYYEYDYEKQEQQR
+679 TGVSEYDWEEQEKR
-694 KSFNKEGSV
+694 RASFNKDGCI
-703 LIENCNYDL
+703 LTENCNYDL

-732 GEDPT
+732 GDDAT

-745 VKTGQSKVKQRIILN
+745 VKTGQQKVKQRIILN

>member
-31 TAYFDVK
+31 TAYFDIK
-38 TRTLVCPLL
+38 TRSLVCPIL

-159 NDEKIIIDRCEKL
+159 SDEKVVLDKCEKL

-186 NQKQEEAESF
+186 NQKQEEAQSF
-196 IDGLTQ
+196 IEGLSP
-202 EQLEELADEMGIEQP
+202 EQLQELADEMGIEQP
-217 EDGGTELNDL
+217 EDGGTEFNDL

-235 KEKGTAGIDE
+235 KENGTGGYGNE
-245 FGESEEQEQEEQEQQ
+245 ESEKEEGQ
-260 DSYSIAKEKNSDDS
+260 DSYSIAKEKDSDDS
-274 GEDTETNESSKENQ
+274 TESNQDSEDNQDGQGDISSQGN
-288 EGENSEG
+288 EG
-295 TEASPSKGQ
+295 TPTTGQ
-304 SSLEDKVKE
+304 NTLQDQVKE
-313 ELNKSNTDE
+313 ELEKSNTDE
-322 AFRENE
+322 AFRQNE
-328 EKCFDTDKYGREP
+328 EKCFDTEKYGSEP
-341 RYLEIPERVK
+341 VNLEITERVK

-356 VDFKEIEKTLGN
+356 VPFTEIEKELGN

-380 FMNKNKSVVNYM
+380 FINKNKSVVNYM

-422 LYQIKDDIFN
+422 LYKIKDDIFN

-438 DGKNHGMI
+438 DGKNHGIVMA
-446 MTIDWSGSMSE
+446 IDWSGSMSN
-457 DIESTLEQ
+457 DIEATLEQ
-465 ALVLSM
+465 AFLLSM
-471 YCKKINIP
+471 YCRKINIP

-491 AGSYDEKANSAAYKT
+491 GRYEDAEYISSQNLT
-506 YEKEVDINDTA
+506 YGRQAKENEALVRE
-517 VVSSLAL
+517 LAL

-551 NYRWSS
+551 NYSWR
-557 YADDQNYD
+557 YD
-565 QEASLPGQL
+565 EAPEYDKDANLPGKL

-585 FVVRDLINDFQYQNN
+585 FVMRDLLNDFQYTNN
-600 LDIVSYV
+600 LDIVSFV
-607 CLTDGQSHSC
+607 CLTDGQSHGN
-617 FGSGVSLVD
+617 FPSGTVLID

-631 TFQLNT
+631 TFQLSKNY
-637 NGGYSCTKGLLKW
+637 GYRATKGLLKW
-650 LKATTNCRTIGYYL
+650 IKATTNARTIGYFL
-664 TKAKGRRLE
+664 TDAKGRRVE
-673 GEVSNF
+673 QEWTNF
-679 TGYYEYDYEKQEQQR
+679 TGVSEYDWQEQEKR
-694 KSFNKEGSV
+694 RASFNKDGCI
-703 LIENCNYDL
+703 LTENCNYDL

-732 GEDPT
+732 GDDAT

-745 VKTGQSKVKQRIILN
+745 VKTGQQKVKQRIILN

>member
-31 TAYFDVK
+31 TAYFDIK
-38 TRTLVCPLL
+38 TRSLVCPIL

-159 NDEKIIIDRCEKL
+159 SDEKVVLDKCEKL

-186 NQKQEEAESF
+186 NQKQEEAQSF
-196 IDGLTQ
+196 IEGLSP
-202 EQLEELADEMGIEQP
+202 EQLQELADEMGIEQP
-217 EDGGTELNDL
+217 EDGGTEFNDL

-235 KEKGTAGIDE
+235 KENGTGGYGDE
-245 FGESEEQEQEEQEQQ
+245 ESEKEEGQ
-260 DSYSIAKEKNSDDS
+260 DSYSIAKEKDSDDS
-274 GEDTETNESSKENQ
+274 TESNQDSEDNQDGQGDISSQGN
-288 EGENSEG
+288 EG
-295 TEASPSKGQ
+295 TPTTGQ
-304 SSLEDKVKE
+304 NTLQDQVKE
-313 ELNKSNTDE
+313 ELEKSNTDE
-322 AFRENE
+322 AFRQNE
-328 EKCFDTDKYGREP
+328 EKCFDTEKYGSEP
-341 RYLEIPERVK
+341 VNLEITERVK

-356 VDFKEIEKTLGN
+356 VPFTEIEKELGN

-380 FMNKNKSVVNYM
+380 FINKNKSVVNYM

-422 LYQIKDDIFN
+422 LYKIKDDIFN

-438 DGKNHGMI
+438 DGKNHGIVMA
-446 MTIDWSGSMSE
+446 IDWSGSMSN
-457 DIESTLEQ
+457 DIEATLEQ
-465 ALVLSM
+465 AFLLSM
-471 YCKKINIP
+471 YCRKINIP

-491 AGSYDEKANSAAYKT
+491 GRYEDAEYISSQNLT
-506 YEKEVDINDTA
+506 YGRQAKENEALVRE
-517 VVSSLAL
+517 LAL

-551 NYRWSS
+551 NYSWR
-557 YADDQNYD
+557 YD
-565 QEASLPGQL
+565 EAPEYDRDANLPGKL

-585 FVVRDLINDFQYQNN
+585 FVMRDLLNDFQYTNN
-600 LDIVSYV
+600 LDIVSFV
-607 CLTDGQSHSC
+607 CLTDGQSHGN
-617 FGSGVSLVD
+617 FPSGTVLVD
-626 RKINQ
+626 RKNNQ
-631 TFQLNT
+631 TFQLSKNY
-637 NGGYSCTKGLLKW
+637 GYRHTKGLLKW
-650 LKATTNCRTIGYYL
+650 IKATTNARTIGYFL
-664 TKAKGRRLE
+664 TDAKGRRVE
-673 GEVSNF
+673 QEWTNF
-679 TGYYEYDYEKQEQQR
+679 TGVSEYDWQEQEKR
-694 KSFNKEGSV
+694 RASFNKDGCI
-703 LIENCNYDL
+703 LTENCNYDL

-732 GEDPT
+732 GDDAT

-745 VKTGQSKVKQRIILN
+745 VKTGQQKVKQRIILN

>member
-31 TAYFDVK
+31 TAYFDIK
-38 TRTLVCPLL
+38 TRSLVCPIL

-159 NDEKIIIDRCEKL
+159 SDEKVVLDKCEKL

-186 NQKQEEAESF
+186 NQKQEEAQSF
-196 IDGLTQ
+196 IEGLSP
-202 EQLEELADEMGIEQP
+202 EQLQELADEMGIEQP

-227 DNMVETEA
+227 DNMIEYES
-235 KEKGTAGIDE
+235 KENGTGGYGDE
-245 FGESEEQEQEEQEQQ
+245 ESEKEEGQ
-260 DSYSIAKEKNSDDS
+260 DSYSIAKEKDSDDS
-274 GEDTETNESSKENQ
+274 TESNQDSEDNQDGQGDISSQGN
-288 EGENSEG
+288 EG
-295 TEASPSKGQ
+295 TPTTGQ
-304 SSLEDKVKE
+304 NTLQDQVKE
-313 ELNKSNTDE
+313 ELEKSNTDE
-322 AFRENE
+322 AFRQNE
-328 EKCFDTDKYGREP
+328 EKCFDTEKYGSEP
-341 RYLEIPERVK
+341 VNLEITERVK

-356 VDFKEIEKTLGN
+356 VPFTEIEKELGN

-380 FMNKNKSVVNYM
+380 FINKNKSVVNYM

-422 LYQIKDDIFN
+422 LYKIKDDIFN

-438 DGKNHGMI
+438 DGKNHGIVMA
-446 MTIDWSGSMSE
+446 IDWSGSMSN
-457 DIESTLEQ
+457 DIEATLEQ
-465 ALVLSM
+465 AFLLSM
-471 YCKKINIP
+471 YCRKINIP

-491 AGSYDEKANSAAYKT
+491 GRYEDAEYISSQNLT
-506 YEKEVDINDTA
+506 YGRQAKENEALVRE
-517 VVSSLAL
+517 LAL

-551 NYRWSS
+551 NYSWR
-557 YADDQNYD
+557 YD
-565 QEASLPGQL
+565 EAPEYDRDANLPGKL

-585 FVVRDLINDFQYQNN
+585 FVMRDLLNDFQYTNN
-600 LDIVSYV
+600 LDIVSFV
-607 CLTDGQSHSC
+607 CLTDGQSHGN
-617 FGSGVSLVD
+617 FPSGTVLVD
-626 RKINQ
+626 RKNNQ
-631 TFQLNT
+631 TFQLSKNY
-637 NGGYSCTKGLLKW
+637 GYRHTKGLLKW
-650 LKATTNCRTIGYYL
+650 IKATTNARTIGYFL
-664 TKAKGRRLE
+664 TDAKGRRVE
-673 GEVSNF
+673 QEWTNF
-679 TGYYEYDYEKQEQQR
+679 TGVSEYDWEEQEKR
-694 KSFNKEGSV
+694 RASFNKDGCI
-703 LIENCNYDL
+703 LTENCNYDL

-732 GEDPT
+732 GDDAT

-745 VKTGQSKVKQRIILN
+745 VKTGQQKVKQRIILN